1 MLDWMKKLFNKEE
14 EQTAM
19 NKEVPKQIE
28 SQPKIPRVNHYTEAR
43 EAQMASRNAGK
54 CRFPLIPDDGFDED
68 DVREQPRFEEQHVQ
82 SGVYEDQPT
91 QRGIKVERSRR
102 PYVEK
107 VVATYE
113 EPEVQYEPDPEP
125 VVKKVSVPSQESSRR
140 PFRPTE
146 MISPIYGY
154 NRPSVEKKV
163 EKQEEEKEREDL
175 EISVEGKSVVDA
187 WLEKKGYTLSAFSE
201 GQTTTPSSSGR
212 AGNQQEEQNHSK
224 KEEKSVVDQWL
235 EKNGYEIERQEPVV
249 EEKEV
254 VQEINTPQEVS
265 ADEFLHKTIAE
276 RTEDAGKEK
285 DVVVSNENSLQEEL
299 VDSQVE
305 HEDTILAEEMKCNT
319 EIEKQT
325 SEESV
330 IVKAEEK
337 LEETI
342 IVEIPEEFA
351 EIAETE
357 EPEVEVT
364 AETEESE
371 EVEVTA
377 ETEESEEVEVIAEAE
392 ESEEVE
398 VTAET
403 EESEEVEVTAE
414 TEESEEVEVTAEA
427 EESEEVE
434 VTAETEEFEE
444 VKVIAEAEESEEAE
458 VTTETE
464 ESEEVEEIAETE
476 ESEEVE
482 EIAEAEESEEVE
494 VIAEAEESEEVEVT
508 TETEE
513 SEEVEVT
520 AETEESEE
528 VEVTAEA
535 EESEEVEVTAETEEF
550 EEVKVIAE
558 AEESEEAEVTTET
571 EESEEVE
578 EIAETE
584 ESEEVEEIAEAEESE
599 EVEVIAEAEESEE
612 VEVTTETEESEEV
625 EVTAETEESE
635 EVEVTAEAEESEEVE
650 VTAETEEFEEVKVIA
665 EAEESEEV
673 EEIAEAEESE
683 VEAFVE
689 LEETQP
695 EMVLDEAIEQKSEFI
710 HVAEADEQTKKD
722 VQSFAN
728 VLIAETEENKLVVE
742 EALVAEEQPVVEE
755 APIAEGKPV
764 VEEAPVAE
772 EQLVVEEALV
782 AEEQPVV
789 EEAPIAEG
797 KSVVE
802 EAPVA
807 EEQLVVEET
816 TIAEEKPVV
825 PKEEPKREKKRHVPF
840 NVVMLK
846 QDRTRLMERHAART
860 SVMQPSMGERVE
872 NKPVH
877 QVEESPVQQVVVESR
892 VEEQPVKQVVVDPQ
906 VEEQPMQQVVVEPQ
920 VEEQPMQQVVVE
932 PQVKEQPMQQVV
944 VEPQVEVQPMQQV
957 VVEPQVKEQPMQQ
970 VVVEPQV
977 KEQPMQQV
985 VVEPQVEEQLGQQMV
1000 VESQVEEKPMQQV
1013 VVEQVQKPISSTE
1026 VQEKAY
1032 VVNQREND
1040 MRNVLQTPPTY
1051 TVPPLALLSIP
1062 RQAAL
1067 DNKEWLE
1074 EQKELLDTTF
1084 NNFHVGAHVINV
1096 SQGPAVTRF
1105 EVQPDPGVKVN
1116 KITNLSDD
1124 IKLSLAAKDIRIE
1137 APIPGKSAIGIEV
1150 PNKESKPVF
1159 LREILRSPVFT
1170 KSESPLTVALG
1181 LDISGDPIV
1190 TDIRKMPHGLIAG
1203 ATGSGKSV
1211 CINAILT
1218 SILYKA
1224 KPHEVK
1230 LMLIDP
1236 KMVELAPYNSVPHLV
1251 APVITD
1257 VKAATAAL
1265 KWAVEEMERR
1275 YELFAHAGARD
1286 LTRYNTIVSER
1297 EIPGETLPY
1306 IVIVI
1311 DELADLMMVAPGD
1324 VEEAIC
1330 RIAQKARACGIHLLV
1345 ATQRPSVDVITG
1357 LIKSN
1362 IPTRIAFTVSS
1373 QVDSRTIIDI
1383 GGAEKLLGRGD
1394 MLFLGNGTSKPV
1406 RVQGVYVSDDEIEKT
1421 VDHVKK
1427 QMKPNYLFQQ
1437 EDLLAKTEQSE
1448 SEDELFFDACQFVVE
1463 QGGASTSSVQRK
1475 FRIGYNRAAR
1485 LIEEMESQGIISE
1498 ARGTKPRDVLISEDE
1513 FAAMQET
1520 NV

>member
-54 CRFPLIPDDGFDED
+54 CRFPLVPDNGFDEED
-68 DVREQPRFEEQHVQ
+68 ESEVNRFEEQPVQ
-82 SGVYEDQPT
+82 GVTYEEPT
-91 QRGIKVERSRR
+91 AQRGIKVERSRR

-107 VVATYE
+107 VVSTYE
-113 EPEVQYEPDPEP
+113 EPEVQYEPVRES
-125 VVKKVSVPSQESSRR
+125 VVKKVSAPSQESNRR

-154 NRPSVEKKV
+154 NRPSVEKKE
-163 EKQEEEKEREDL
+163 EKQEEVKEREDL

-187 WLEKKGYTLSAFSE
+187 WLEKKGYKLSDFSE
-201 GQTTTPSSSGR
+201 GQAPTSSSHR
-212 AGNQQEEQNHSK
+212 AANQQGEQQYEENK

-235 EKNGYEIERQEPVV
+235 EKNGYEIERQVPLV

-254 VQEINTPQEVS
+254 IQEMSTPQEVS
-265 ADEFLHKTIAE
+265 ADELLHKTVAE
-276 RTEDAGKEK
+276 QMESAKLEK
-285 DVVVSNENSLQEEL
+285 DVVVLNENNLQEEL
-299 VDSQVE
+299 VASKVE
-305 HEDTILAEEMKCNT
+305 HEDTILSEEIKRNT
-319 EIEKQT
+319 EIKQPTIEVEKQAP
-325 SEESV
+325 EESV

-342 IVEIPEEFA
+342 IVEIPEEVSKV
-351 EIAETE
+351 EVIAETE
-357 EPEVEVT
+357 ELEEVVMETEAPEEVEVIAEAKELEEVEVI

-371 EVEVTA
+371 EVEVIAEAEESEEAEVIT

-398 VTAET
+398 V
-403 EESEEVEVTAE
+403 
-414 TEESEEVEVTAEA
+414 
-427 EESEEVE
+427 
-434 VTAETEEFEE
+434 
-444 VKVIAEAEESEEAE
+444 IAEAEESEEAE
-458 VTTETE
+458 V
-464 ESEEVEEIAETE
+464 
-476 ESEEVE
+476 
-482 EIAEAEESEEVE
+482 IAEAEELEEVE
-494 VIAEAEESEEVEVT
+494 VIAEAEET
-508 TETEE
+508 
-513 SEEVEVT
+513 
-520 AETEESEE
+520 
-528 VEVTAEA
+528 
-535 EESEEVEVTAETEEF
+535 
-550 EEVKVIAE
+550 
-558 AEESEEAEVTTET
+558 
-571 EESEEVE
+571 
-578 EIAETE
+578 
-584 ESEEVEEIAEAEESE
+584 
-599 EVEVIAEAEESEE
+599 EVIAETKASV
-612 VEVTTETEESEEV
+612 VETFV
-625 EVTAETEESE
+625 AL
-635 EVEVTAEAEESEEVE
+635 
-650 VTAETEEFEEVKVIA
+650 
-665 EAEESEEV
+665 
-673 EEIAEAEESE
+673 EEIQQE
-683 VEAFVE
+683 
-689 LEETQP
+689 
-695 EMVLDEAIEQKSEFI
+695 DEAIEQKSEFI

-728 VLIAETEENKLVVE
+728 VLIAETEENRRVVE
-742 EALVAEEQPVVEE
+742 EAQVAEEQRVVEEAPVVEEQRVVEETPIAEEQPVV
-755 APIAEGKPV
+755 
-764 VEEAPVAE
+764 
-772 EQLVVEEALV
+772 Q
-782 AEEQPVV
+782 
-789 EEAPIAEG
+789 
-797 KSVVE
+797 
-802 EAPVA
+802 
-807 EEQLVVEET
+807 
-816 TIAEEKPVV
+816 
-825 PKEEPKREKKRHVPF
+825 KEEPKREKKRHVPF

-846 QDRTRLMERHAART
+846 QDRTRLMERHAARANA
-860 SVMQPSMGERVE
+860 MQPPANVRVE
-872 NKPVH
+872 NKPV
-877 QVEESPVQQVVVESR
+877 QQEVAE
-892 VEEQPVKQVVVDPQ
+892 PQ
-906 VEEQPMQQVVVEPQ
+906 VEERPVQQVVVEPQ
-920 VEEQPMQQVVVE
+920 VEERPV
-932 PQVKEQPMQQVV
+932 
-944 VEPQVEVQPMQQV
+944 
-957 VVEPQVKEQPMQQ
+957 
-970 VVVEPQV
+970 
-977 KEQPMQQV
+977 QQV
-985 VVEPQVEEQLGQQMV
+985 VVEPQVEERPVQQV
-1000 VESQVEEKPMQQV
+1000 AEPQVEERPVQQVVAEPQVEEQPMQQV

-1040 MRNVLQTPPTY
+1040 MRNVLHTPPTY

-1062 RQAAL
+1062 QQSAL
-1067 DNKEWLE
+1067 DNTEWLE

-1427 QMKPNYLFQQ
+1427 QMKPNYLFKQ
-1437 EDLLAKTEQSE
+1437 EDLLAKTEQAE
-1448 SEDELFFDACQFVVE
+1448 SEDELFLDACQFVVE

-1498 ARGTKPRDVLISEDE
+1498 GRGTKPRDVLISEDE

>member
-1 MLDWMKKLFNKEE
+1 
-14 EQTAM
+14 T
-19 NKEVPKQIE
+19 
-28 SQPKIPRVNHYTEAR
+28 
-43 EAQMASRNAGK
+43 
-54 CRFPLIPDDGFDED
+54 
-68 DVREQPRFEEQHVQ
+68 
-82 SGVYEDQPT
+82 
-91 QRGIKVERSRR
+91 
-102 PYVEK
+102 
-107 VVATYE
+107 
-113 EPEVQYEPDPEP
+113 
-125 VVKKVSVPSQESSRR
+125 
-140 PFRPTE
+140 
-146 MISPIYGY
+146 
-154 NRPSVEKKV
+154 
-163 EKQEEEKEREDL
+163 
-175 EISVEGKSVVDA
+175 
-187 WLEKKGYTLSAFSE
+187 
-201 GQTTTPSSSGR
+201 
-212 AGNQQEEQNHSK
+212 
-224 KEEKSVVDQWL
+224 
-235 EKNGYEIERQEPVV
+235 
-249 EEKEV
+249 
-254 VQEINTPQEVS
+254 
-265 ADEFLHKTIAE
+265 
-276 RTEDAGKEK
+276 
-285 DVVVSNENSLQEEL
+285 EEL
-299 VDSQVE
+299 E
-305 HEDTILAEEMKCNT
+305 
-319 EIEKQT
+319 
-325 SEESV
+325 
-330 IVKAEEK
+330 
-337 LEETI
+337 
-342 IVEIPEEFA
+342 
-351 EIAETE
+351 
-357 EPEVEVT
+357 EVEVIT
-364 AETEESE
+364 ETEESE
-371 EVEVTA
+371 EVEVIT

-398 VTAET
+398 V
-403 EESEEVEVTAE
+403 
-414 TEESEEVEVTAEA
+414 
-427 EESEEVE
+427 
-434 VTAETEEFEE
+434 
-444 VKVIAEAEESEEAE
+444 IAEVEESEEAE
-458 VTTETE
+458 V
-464 ESEEVEEIAETE
+464 IAE
-476 ESEEVE
+476 V
-482 EIAEAEESEEVE
+482 EESEEVE
-494 VIAEAEESEEVEVT
+494 VIAEAEESEE
-508 TETEE
+508 
-513 SEEVEVT
+513 
-520 AETEESEE
+520 A
-528 VEVTAEA
+528 
-535 EESEEVEVTAETEEF
+535 
-550 EEVKVIAE
+550 
-558 AEESEEAEVTTET
+558 
-571 EESEEVE
+571 
-578 EIAETE
+578 
-584 ESEEVEEIAEAEESE
+584 
-599 EVEVIAEAEESEE
+599 EVIAEINAPV
-612 VEVTTETEESEEV
+612 VETFV
-625 EVTAETEESE
+625 AL
-635 EVEVTAEAEESEEVE
+635 
-650 VTAETEEFEEVKVIA
+650 
-665 EAEESEEV
+665 
-673 EEIAEAEESE
+673 EEIQQE
-683 VEAFVE
+683 
-689 LEETQP
+689 
-695 EMVLDEAIEQKSEFI
+695 DEAIEQKSEFI
-710 HVAEADEQTKKD
+710 YVAEADEQTKKD
-722 VQSFAN
+722 VQSFAD
-728 VLIAETEENKLVVE
+728 VLIAE
-742 EALVAEEQPVVEE
+742 EQ
-755 APIAEGKPV
+755 PV

-772 EQLVVEEALV
+772 EQQVVEEAPVVEEQSVVEEAPVVEEQPVAEETLVAEEQRVVEEAPVVEEQRVVEEVPV

-789 EEAPIAEG
+789 
-797 KSVVE
+797 
-802 EAPVA
+802 
-807 EEQLVVEET
+807 Q
-816 TIAEEKPVV
+816 
-825 PKEEPKREKKRHVPF
+825 KEEPKREKKRHVPF

-846 QDRTRLMERHAART
+846 QDRTRLMERHAARANA
-860 SVMQPSMGERVE
+860 MQPSANVRVE
-872 NKPVH
+872 NKPVQQEVAEP
-877 QVEESPVQQVVVESR
+877 QVEERPVQQVVAKPQ
-892 VEEQPVKQVVVDPQ
+892 VEEHPVQQVVAKPQ
-906 VEEQPMQQVVVEPQ
+906 VEEQTMQQVVAEPQVEERPVQQEVAEPQ
-920 VEEQPMQQVVVE
+920 VEEQPMQQVVA
-932 PQVKEQPMQQVV
+932 
-944 VEPQVEVQPMQQV
+944 EPQVEERPVQQV
-957 VVEPQVKEQPMQQ
+957 VAEPQVEEHPVQQ
-970 VVVEPQV
+970 VVA
-977 KEQPMQQV
+977 
-985 VVEPQVEEQLGQQMV
+985 EPQVEEQ
-1000 VESQVEEKPMQQV
+1000 PIQQV

-1040 MRNVLQTPPTY
+1040 MRNVLHTPPTY

-1062 RQAAL
+1062 QQSAL
-1067 DNKEWLE
+1067 DNTEWLE

-1236 KMVELAPYNSVPHLV
+1236 KMVELAPYNAVPHLV

-1427 QMKPNYLFQQ
+1427 QMKPNYLFKQ
-1437 EDLLAKTEQSE
+1437 EDLLAKTEQAE
-1448 SEDELFFDACQFVVE
+1448 SEDELFFEACQFVVE

-1485 LIEEMESQGIISE
+1485 LIEEMQSQGIISE

>member
-1 MLDWMKKLFNKEE
+1 E
-14 EQTAM
+14 EQ
-19 NKEVPKQIE
+19 
-28 SQPKIPRVNHYTEAR
+28 
-43 EAQMASRNAGK
+43 
-54 CRFPLIPDDGFDED
+54 
-68 DVREQPRFEEQHVQ
+68 
-82 SGVYEDQPT
+82 
-91 QRGIKVERSRR
+91 
-102 PYVEK
+102 
-107 VVATYE
+107 
-113 EPEVQYEPDPEP
+113 
-125 VVKKVSVPSQESSRR
+125 
-140 PFRPTE
+140 
-146 MISPIYGY
+146 
-154 NRPSVEKKV
+154 
-163 EKQEEEKEREDL
+163 
-175 EISVEGKSVVDA
+175 
-187 WLEKKGYTLSAFSE
+187 
-201 GQTTTPSSSGR
+201 
-212 AGNQQEEQNHSK
+212 
-224 KEEKSVVDQWL
+224 
-235 EKNGYEIERQEPVV
+235 
-249 EEKEV
+249 
-254 VQEINTPQEVS
+254 
-265 ADEFLHKTIAE
+265 
-276 RTEDAGKEK
+276 
-285 DVVVSNENSLQEEL
+285 
-299 VDSQVE
+299 
-305 HEDTILAEEMKCNT
+305 
-319 EIEKQT
+319 
-325 SEESV
+325 
-330 IVKAEEK
+330 
-337 LEETI
+337 
-342 IVEIPEEFA
+342 
-351 EIAETE
+351 
-357 EPEVEVT
+357 
-364 AETEESE
+364 E
-371 EVEVTA
+371 EVEVIA

-392 ESEEVE
+392 ESEE
-398 VTAET
+398 A
-403 EESEEVEVTAE
+403 
-414 TEESEEVEVTAEA
+414 
-427 EESEEVE
+427 
-434 VTAETEEFEE
+434 
-444 VKVIAEAEESEEAE
+444 
-458 VTTETE
+458 
-464 ESEEVEEIAETE
+464 
-476 ESEEVE
+476 
-482 EIAEAEESEEVE
+482 E
-494 VIAEAEESEEVEVT
+494 VIAEAEESEEV
-508 TETEE
+508 
-513 SEEVEVT
+513 
-520 AETEESEE
+520 
-528 VEVTAEA
+528 
-535 EESEEVEVTAETEEF
+535 
-550 EEVKVIAE
+550 
-558 AEESEEAEVTTET
+558 
-571 EESEEVE
+571 
-578 EIAETE
+578 
-584 ESEEVEEIAEAEESE
+584 
-599 EVEVIAEAEESEE
+599 
-612 VEVTTETEESEEV
+612 
-625 EVTAETEESE
+625 
-635 EVEVTAEAEESEEVE
+635 
-650 VTAETEEFEEVKVIA
+650 
-665 EAEESEEV
+665 
-673 EEIAEAEESE
+673 
-683 VEAFVE
+683 
-689 LEETQP
+689 
-695 EMVLDEAIEQKSEFI
+695 EAIEQKSEFI

-728 VLIAETEENKLVVE
+728 VLIAETEENRRVVE
-742 EALVAEEQPVVEE
+742 EAQVAEEQRVVEEAPVVEEQRVVEETPVVEEQRVVEETPIAEEQPVV
-755 APIAEGKPV
+755 
-764 VEEAPVAE
+764 
-772 EQLVVEEALV
+772 Q
-782 AEEQPVV
+782 
-789 EEAPIAEG
+789 
-797 KSVVE
+797 
-802 EAPVA
+802 
-807 EEQLVVEET
+807 
-816 TIAEEKPVV
+816 
-825 PKEEPKREKKRHVPF
+825 KEEPKREKKRHVPF

-846 QDRTRLMERHAART
+846 QDRTRLMERHAARANA
-860 SVMQPSMGERVE
+860 MQPSANVRVE
-872 NKPVH
+872 NKPV
-877 QVEESPVQQVVVESR
+877 QQEVVE
-892 VEEQPVKQVVVDPQ
+892 PQ
-906 VEEQPMQQVVVEPQ
+906 VEERPVQQVVVEPQ
-920 VEEQPMQQVVVE
+920 VEERPV
-932 PQVKEQPMQQVV
+932 
-944 VEPQVEVQPMQQV
+944 
-957 VVEPQVKEQPMQQ
+957 
-970 VVVEPQV
+970 
-977 KEQPMQQV
+977 
-985 VVEPQVEEQLGQQMV
+985 
-1000 VESQVEEKPMQQV
+1000 QQV

-1040 MRNVLQTPPTY
+1040 MRNVLHTPPTY

-1062 RQAAL
+1062 QQSAL
-1067 DNKEWLE
+1067 DNTEWLE

-1427 QMKPNYLFQQ
+1427 QMKPNYLFKQ
-1437 EDLLAKTEQSE
+1437 EDLLAKTEQAE
-1448 SEDELFFDACQFVVE
+1448 SEDELFLDACQFVVE

-1498 ARGTKPRDVLISEDE
+1498 GRGTKPRDVLISEDE

>member
-1 MLDWMKKLFNKEE
+1 
-14 EQTAM
+14 
-19 NKEVPKQIE
+19 
-28 SQPKIPRVNHYTEAR
+28 
-43 EAQMASRNAGK
+43 
-54 CRFPLIPDDGFDED
+54 
-68 DVREQPRFEEQHVQ
+68 
-82 SGVYEDQPT
+82 
-91 QRGIKVERSRR
+91 VE
-102 PYVEK
+102 
-107 VVATYE
+107 
-113 EPEVQYEPDPEP
+113 
-125 VVKKVSVPSQESSRR
+125 
-140 PFRPTE
+140 
-146 MISPIYGY
+146 
-154 NRPSVEKKV
+154 
-163 EKQEEEKEREDL
+163 
-175 EISVEGKSVVDA
+175 
-187 WLEKKGYTLSAFSE
+187 
-201 GQTTTPSSSGR
+201 
-212 AGNQQEEQNHSK
+212 
-224 KEEKSVVDQWL
+224 
-235 EKNGYEIERQEPVV
+235 
-249 EEKEV
+249 
-254 VQEINTPQEVS
+254 
-265 ADEFLHKTIAE
+265 
-276 RTEDAGKEK
+276 
-285 DVVVSNENSLQEEL
+285 
-299 VDSQVE
+299 
-305 HEDTILAEEMKCNT
+305 
-319 EIEKQT
+319 
-325 SEESV
+325 
-330 IVKAEEK
+330 
-337 LEETI
+337 
-342 IVEIPEEFA
+342 
-351 EIAETE
+351 
-357 EPEVEVT
+357 
-364 AETEESE
+364 
-371 EVEVTA
+371 
-377 ETEESEEVEVIAEAE
+377 
-392 ESEEVE
+392 
-398 VTAET
+398 
-403 EESEEVEVTAE
+403 
-414 TEESEEVEVTAEA
+414 
-427 EESEEVE
+427 
-434 VTAETEEFEE
+434 
-444 VKVIAEAEESEEAE
+444 VIAEAEESEEAE
-458 VTTETE
+458 V
-464 ESEEVEEIAETE
+464 
-476 ESEEVE
+476 
-482 EIAEAEESEEVE
+482 IAEAEELEEVE
-494 VIAEAEESEEVEVT
+494 VIAEAEET
-508 TETEE
+508 
-513 SEEVEVT
+513 
-520 AETEESEE
+520 
-528 VEVTAEA
+528 
-535 EESEEVEVTAETEEF
+535 
-550 EEVKVIAE
+550 
-558 AEESEEAEVTTET
+558 
-571 EESEEVE
+571 
-578 EIAETE
+578 
-584 ESEEVEEIAEAEESE
+584 
-599 EVEVIAEAEESEE
+599 EVIAETKAPV
-612 VEVTTETEESEEV
+612 VETFV
-625 EVTAETEESE
+625 AL
-635 EVEVTAEAEESEEVE
+635 
-650 VTAETEEFEEVKVIA
+650 
-665 EAEESEEV
+665 
-673 EEIAEAEESE
+673 EEIQQE
-683 VEAFVE
+683 
-689 LEETQP
+689 
-695 EMVLDEAIEQKSEFI
+695 DEAIEQKSEFI

-728 VLIAETEENKLVVE
+728 VLIAETEENRRVVEETPIAEEQRVVE
-742 EALVAEEQPVVEE
+742 EAPVVEEQRVVEETPVVEEQRVVEETPIAEEQPVV
-755 APIAEGKPV
+755 
-764 VEEAPVAE
+764 
-772 EQLVVEEALV
+772 Q
-782 AEEQPVV
+782 
-789 EEAPIAEG
+789 
-797 KSVVE
+797 
-802 EAPVA
+802 
-807 EEQLVVEET
+807 
-816 TIAEEKPVV
+816 
-825 PKEEPKREKKRHVPF
+825 KEEPKREKKRHVPF

-846 QDRTRLMERHAART
+846 QDRTRLMERHAARANA
-860 SVMQPSMGERVE
+860 MQPSANVRVE
-872 NKPVH
+872 NKPV
-877 QVEESPVQQVVVESR
+877 QQEVA
-892 VEEQPVKQVVVDPQ
+892 
-906 VEEQPMQQVVVEPQ
+906 EPQ
-920 VEEQPMQQVVVE
+920 VEEQ
-932 PQVKEQPMQQVV
+932 
-944 VEPQVEVQPMQQV
+944 
-957 VVEPQVKEQPMQQ
+957 
-970 VVVEPQV
+970 
-977 KEQPMQQV
+977 
-985 VVEPQVEEQLGQQMV
+985 
-1000 VESQVEEKPMQQV
+1000 PMQQV

-1040 MRNVLQTPPTY
+1040 MRNVLHTPPTY

-1062 RQAAL
+1062 QQSAL
-1067 DNKEWLE
+1067 DNTEWLE

-1427 QMKPNYLFQQ
+1427 QMKPNYLFKQ
-1437 EDLLAKTEQSE
+1437 EDLLAKTEQAE
-1448 SEDELFFDACQFVVE
+1448 SEDELFLDACQFVVE

-1498 ARGTKPRDVLISEDE
+1498 GRGTKPRDVLISEDE

>member
-14 EQTAM
+14 EKTVM
-19 NKEVPKQIE
+19 NKEVPAQIE

-54 CRFPLIPDDGFDED
+54 CRFPLIPDNGFGEE
-68 DVREQPRFEEQHVQ
+68 DVRELPNFEEQPIQ
-82 SGVYEDQPT
+82 RGAYEEQPT

-102 PYVEK
+102 PYVETE
-107 VVATYE
+107 APTYE
-113 EPEVQYEPDPEP
+113 EPELQYEPEPEP
-125 VVKKVSVPSQESSRR
+125 VVKKAFVPSQESNRR

-154 NRPSVEKKV
+154 NRPSVETKV
-163 EKQEEEKEREDL
+163 VQEEEKVREDL
-175 EISVEGKSVVDA
+175 EISVEGKAVVDA
-187 WLEKKGYTLSAFSE
+187 WLEKKGYTLSDFS
-201 GQTTTPSSSGR
+201 GVLQGSSSVKNGVNER
-212 AGNQQEEQNHSK
+212 SNK
-224 KEEKSVVDQWL
+224 VEEKSVVDTWL
-235 EKNGYEIERQEPVV
+235 EKNGYEVERQAPSL
-249 EEKEV
+249 EE
-254 VQEINTPQEVS
+254 S
-265 ADEFLHKTIAE
+265 LSDDLLHKTVGQHVEKEATIVQALKQE
-276 RTEDAGKEK
+276 QDVVALSSTED
-285 DVVVSNENSLQEEL
+285 NEETLQEESI
-299 VDSQVE
+299 DSKVE
-305 HEDTILAEEMKCNT
+305 HVYSILTEENECNT
-319 EIEKQT
+319 EIEETVAEVAANQV
-325 SEESV
+325 EEETLEDVV
-330 IVKAEEK
+330 IVKADEK

-342 IVEIPEEFA
+342 TIEIPDAFEEEAKEA
-351 EIAETE
+351 EEVVELEETE
-357 EPEVEVT
+357 EAIEEVVELEKPEEAAEEVVELEKSEEATEEVVELEKSEEAT
-364 AETEESE
+364 EEVVELEKSEEATEEVVELEETKEATEEVVELEKPEEATEEVVELEKSEEAAEEVVELEKPEEATEEVVELEETEEAIE
-371 EVEVTA
+371 EVA
-377 ETEESEEVEVIAEAE
+377 ELEEAE
-392 ESEEVE
+392 EATEEV
-398 VTAET
+398 
-403 EESEEVEVTAE
+403 VELE
-414 TEESEEVEVTAEA
+414 EA
-427 EESEEVE
+427 EEAAEEVVELEKSEE
-434 VTAETEEFEE
+434 ATEEVVELEETKEATEE
-444 VKVIAEAEESEEAE
+444 VVELEETKEATEEVVELEESEEA
-458 VTTETE
+458 TE
-464 ESEEVEEIAETE
+464 EVVELE
-476 ESEEVE
+476 ESK
-482 EIAEAEESEEVE
+482 EAEEVVELEE
-494 VIAEAEESEEVEVT
+494 AKEAEEV
-508 TETEE
+508 
-513 SEEVEVT
+513 
-520 AETEESEE
+520 
-528 VEVTAEA
+528 
-535 EESEEVEVTAETEEF
+535 
-550 EEVKVIAE
+550 
-558 AEESEEAEVTTET
+558 
-571 EESEEVE
+571 
-578 EIAETE
+578 
-584 ESEEVEEIAEAEESE
+584 
-599 EVEVIAEAEESEE
+599 
-612 VEVTTETEESEEV
+612 
-625 EVTAETEESE
+625 
-635 EVEVTAEAEESEEVE
+635 
-650 VTAETEEFEEVKVIA
+650 
-665 EAEESEEV
+665 
-673 EEIAEAEESE
+673 
-683 VEAFVE
+683 VE
-689 LEETQP
+689 LEET
-695 EMVLDEAIEQKSEFI
+695 EEATEEVVELEKSEEVTEEVVELEETKEATEEVVELEESKEAEEVVELEKSEEATEE
-710 HVAEADEQTKKD
+710 VAELEGTKEEEPISQETVIEETMNTDLVENTPVAEQPVISQQETITFKEESEVFVPVSETDEQTKKD
-722 VQSFAN
+722 VQNFAN
-728 VLIAETEENKLVVE
+728 VLVE
-742 EALVAEEQPVVEE
+742 EAEEKKQVAEEQP
-755 APIAEGKPV
+755 
-764 VEEAPVAE
+764 
-772 EQLVVEEALV
+772 AL
-782 AEEQPVV
+782 Q
-789 EEAPIAEG
+789 I
-797 KSVVE
+797 
-802 EAPVA
+802 
-807 EEQLVVEET
+807 
-816 TIAEEKPVV
+816 
-825 PKEEPKREKKRHVPF
+825 EEPKREKKRHVPF

-846 QDRTRLMERHAART
+846 QDRKKLMERHAART
-860 SVMQPSMGERVE
+860 NVMQSTVSERVE
-872 NKPVH
+872 EKPVQQVVVDPQAEEKPMQQVVVDPQAEEKPMQQVVVDPQVEEKPVQQVVVEPEAEEKPMQQVVVEPQAEEKPMQQMVVDPQVEEKPVQQVVVDP
-877 QVEESPVQQVVVESR
+877 QVEESPVQQVVVEA
-892 VEEQPVKQVVVDPQ
+892 Q
-906 VEEQPMQQVVVEPQ
+906 VEEKPMQQVVVEPQ
-920 VEEQPMQQVVVE
+920 VEE
-932 PQVKEQPMQQVV
+932 
-944 VEPQVEVQPMQQV
+944 
-957 VVEPQVKEQPMQQ
+957 
-970 VVVEPQV
+970 
-977 KEQPMQQV
+977 
-985 VVEPQVEEQLGQQMV
+985 
-1000 VESQVEEKPMQQV
+1000 KPMQQV
-1013 VVEQVQKPISSTE
+1013 VVAGQVQEPISSTE

-1032 VVNQREND
+1032 VVNQKEND
-1040 MRNVLQTPPTY
+1040 MRNVLQAPPKY
-1051 TVPPLALLSIP
+1051 ELPPLTLLSIP
-1062 RQAAL
+1062 QQAAL
-1067 DNKEWLE
+1067 DNTEWLE
-1074 EQKELLDTTF
+1074 EQEELLNTTF

-1230 LMLIDP
+1230 LILIDP

-1286 LTRYNTIVSER
+1286 LTRYNTIVSGR

-1406 RVQGVYVSDDEIEKT
+1406 RVQGVYVSDDEIERT

-1427 QMKPNYLFQQ
+1427 QMKPNYLFKQ
-1437 EDLLAKTEQSE
+1437 EDLLAKSEQSE

-1498 ARGTKPRDVLISEDE
+1498 GRGTKPRDVLISEDE

>member
-19 NKEVPKQIE
+19 NKEVPKQVE

-54 CRFPLIPDDGFDED
+54 CRFPLVPDNGFDEE
-68 DVREQPRFEEQHVQ
+68 DVIETGRFEEQPVQ
-82 SGVYEDQPT
+82 AVTYEDQPT
-91 QRGIKVERSRR
+91 PRGIKVERSRR
-102 PYVEK
+102 QYVEK
-107 VVATYE
+107 VVSTYE
-113 EPEVQYEPDPEP
+113 EPEMQYEPEREP
-125 VVKKVSVPSQESSRR
+125 VIKKATAPTQESNRR

-154 NRPSVEKKV
+154 NRPSVEKKE
-163 EKQEEEKEREDL
+163 EKQEEVKEREDL

-187 WLEKKGYTLSAFSE
+187 WLEKKGYTLSDFSD
-201 GQTTTPSSSGR
+201 GQAPTSSSHR
-212 AGNQQEEQNHSK
+212 AANEQGEQQYEESK

-235 EKNGYEIERQEPVV
+235 EKNGYEIERQEPIV

-254 VQEINTPQEVS
+254 VQEMSAPQEVP
-265 ADEFLHKTIAE
+265 AAELLHETIAE
-276 RTEDAGKEK
+276 RMEGAKQES
-285 DVVVSNENSLQEEL
+285 DVVDKNILQEEL
-299 VDSQVE
+299 VDSKVE
-305 HEDTILAEEMKCNT
+305 HEDTILSEEIKRST
-319 EIEKQT
+319 EIEQPTIEVEKQAP
-325 SEESV
+325 EESV

-342 IVEIPEEFA
+342 VVEIPEE
-351 EIAETE
+351 
-357 EPEVEVT
+357 VEV
-364 AETEESE
+364 
-371 EVEVTA
+371 
-377 ETEESEEVEVIAEAE
+377 
-392 ESEEVE
+392 
-398 VTAET
+398 
-403 EESEEVEVTAE
+403 
-414 TEESEEVEVTAEA
+414 
-427 EESEEVE
+427 
-434 VTAETEEFEE
+434 
-444 VKVIAEAEESEEAE
+444 
-458 VTTETE
+458 
-464 ESEEVEEIAETE
+464 
-476 ESEEVE
+476 
-482 EIAEAEESEEVE
+482 IAEAEESEEVE
-494 VIAEAEESEEVEVT
+494 VIAEAEESEEVEV
-508 TETEE
+508 
-513 SEEVEVT
+513 
-520 AETEESEE
+520 
-528 VEVTAEA
+528 
-535 EESEEVEVTAETEEF
+535 
-550 EEVKVIAE
+550 IAE
-558 AEESEEAEVTTET
+558 AEEL
-571 EESEEVE
+571 EEVE
-578 EIAETE
+578 VIAET
-584 ESEEVEEIAEAEESE
+584 EESE
-599 EVEVIAEAEESEE
+599 EVEVIAEAEEVEE
-612 VEVTTETEESEEV
+612 VEVI
-625 EVTAETEESE
+625 AETEESE
-635 EVEVTAEAEESEEVE
+635 EVEVIAETKAPEEAEPV
-650 VTAETEEFEEVKVIA
+650 A
-665 EAEESEEV
+665 
-673 EEIAEAEESE
+673 
-683 VEAFVE
+683 
-689 LEETQP
+689 LEEMQQ
-695 EMVLDEAIEQKSEFI
+695 EMVLNKAIEQKNEFI

-722 VQSFAN
+722 VQSFAD
-728 VLIAETEENKLVVE
+728 VLIAEEQSVVEETPIVEEQPAAEEAPVVEGQSVAEEAPVVEGQSVAEEAPVVEEQPVAEETSIVEEQPVAEETSIVEEQPVAEEAPIAEEQPVAEEAPVVEEQSVVE
-742 EALVAEEQPVVEE
+742 EAPIAEEQPVVEE
-755 APIAEGKPV
+755 APV
-764 VEEAPVAE
+764 VEE
-772 EQLVVEEALV
+772 QTVV
-782 AEEQPVV
+782 Q
-789 EEAPIAEG
+789 
-797 KSVVE
+797 
-802 EAPVA
+802 
-807 EEQLVVEET
+807 
-816 TIAEEKPVV
+816 
-825 PKEEPKREKKRHVPF
+825 KEEPKREKKRHVPF

-860 SVMQPSMGERVE
+860 NAMQPSMSERVE
-872 NKPVH
+872 NKSVH
-877 QVEESPVQQVVVESR
+877 QVEEKPQVEEKQMQQVVVKPQVEEKQMQQVVEPQLEEKPMQQIVVEPQVEEKQMQQVVEPQVEEKPVQQVVE
-892 VEEQPVKQVVVDPQ
+892 PQ
-906 VEEQPMQQVVVEPQ
+906 VEEKPMQQVVVEPQ
-920 VEEQPMQQVVVE
+920 VEEKPV
-932 PQVKEQPMQQVV
+932 
-944 VEPQVEVQPMQQV
+944 
-957 VVEPQVKEQPMQQ
+957 
-970 VVVEPQV
+970 
-977 KEQPMQQV
+977 QQV
-985 VVEPQVEEQLGQQMV
+985 VVEPQVEEKPVQQV
-1000 VESQVEEKPMQQV
+1000 VEPQVEEVQPVQQV
-1013 VVEQVQKPISSTE
+1013 VAEQVQKPISSTE
-1026 VQEKAY
+1026 VEEKAY

-1040 MRNVLQTPPTY
+1040 VRNVLQTPPTY
-1051 TVPPLALLSIP
+1051 TIPSLTLLSIP
-1062 RQAAL
+1062 QQAAL
-1067 DNKEWLE
+1067 DNTEWLE

-1427 QMKPNYLFQQ
+1427 QMKPNYLFKQ
-1437 EDLLAKTEQSE
+1437 EDLLAKTEQAE
-1448 SEDELFFDACQFVVE
+1448 SEDELFFEACQFVVE

>member
-1 MLDWMKKLFNKEE
+1 IKR
-14 EQTAM
+14 
-19 NKEVPKQIE
+19 
-28 SQPKIPRVNHYTEAR
+28 STE
-43 EAQMASRNAGK
+43 
-54 CRFPLIPDDGFDED
+54 I
-68 DVREQPRFEEQHVQ
+68 EQPTIE
-82 SGVYEDQPT
+82 
-91 QRGIKVERSRR
+91 
-102 PYVEK
+102 
-107 VVATYE
+107 
-113 EPEVQYEPDPEP
+113 
-125 VVKKVSVPSQESSRR
+125 
-140 PFRPTE
+140 
-146 MISPIYGY
+146 
-154 NRPSVEKKV
+154 V
-163 EKQEEEKEREDL
+163 EKQ
-175 EISVEGKSVVDA
+175 A
-187 WLEKKGYTLSAFSE
+187 
-201 GQTTTPSSSGR
+201 P
-212 AGNQQEEQNHSK
+212 
-224 KEEKSVVDQWL
+224 
-235 EKNGYEIERQEPVV
+235 
-249 EEKEV
+249 
-254 VQEINTPQEVS
+254 
-265 ADEFLHKTIAE
+265 
-276 RTEDAGKEK
+276 
-285 DVVVSNENSLQEEL
+285 
-299 VDSQVE
+299 
-305 HEDTILAEEMKCNT
+305 
-319 EIEKQT
+319 
-325 SEESV
+325 EESV

-342 IVEIPEEFA
+342 VVEIPEE
-351 EIAETE
+351 
-357 EPEVEVT
+357 VEVI

-371 EVEVTA
+371 EVEVIAETEESEEVEVIA

-392 ESEEVE
+392 
-398 VTAET
+398 AP
-403 EESEEVEVTAE
+403 
-414 TEESEEVEVTAEA
+414 
-427 EESEEVE
+427 
-434 VTAETEEFEE
+434 
-444 VKVIAEAEESEEAE
+444 
-458 VTTETE
+458 
-464 ESEEVEEIAETE
+464 
-476 ESEEVE
+476 
-482 EIAEAEESEEVE
+482 EEVE
-494 VIAEAEESEEVEVT
+494 VIAE
-508 TETEE
+508 TE
-513 SEEVEVT
+513 
-520 AETEESEE
+520 AP
-528 VEVTAEA
+528 
-535 EESEEVEVTAETEEF
+535 
-550 EEVKVIAE
+550 
-558 AEESEEAEVTTET
+558 
-571 EESEEVE
+571 
-578 EIAETE
+578 
-584 ESEEVEEIAEAEESE
+584 E
-599 EVEVIAEAEESEE
+599 EVEVIAETEEQEE
-612 VEVTTETEESEEV
+612 VE
-625 EVTAETEESE
+625 A
-635 EVEVTAEAEESEEVE
+635 
-650 VTAETEEFEEVKVIA
+650 IA
-665 EAEESEEV
+665 EAEERKEVEVIAETEAPEEV
-673 EEIAEAEESE
+673 EPVA
-683 VEAFVE
+683 
-689 LEETQP
+689 LEEMQQ
-695 EMVLDEAIEQKSEFI
+695 EMVLNEAIEQKNEFI

-722 VQSFAN
+722 VQSFAD
-728 VLIAETEENKLVVE
+728 VLIT
-742 EALVAEEQPVVEE
+742 
-755 APIAEGKPV
+755 
-764 VEEAPVAE
+764 E
-772 EQLVVEEALV
+772 EQLVVEET
-782 AEEQPVV
+782 
-789 EEAPIAEG
+789 
-797 KSVVE
+797 
-802 EAPVA
+802 PVA

-816 TIAEEKPVV
+816 PVAEEQSVVEETLVAEEQSVVEETLVAEEQSVVEEAPIIEEQPVV
-825 PKEEPKREKKRHVPF
+825 QKEEPKREKKRHVPF

-860 SVMQPSMGERVE
+860 NAMQPSMSERVE
-872 NKPVH
+872 NKSVH
-877 QVEESPVQQVVVESR
+877 QVEE
-892 VEEQPVKQVVVDPQ
+892 K
-906 VEEQPMQQVVVEPQ
+906 PMQQVVVEPQ
-920 VEEQPMQQVVVE
+920 VEEKPVQQVVA
-932 PQVKEQPMQQVV
+932 
-944 VEPQVEVQPMQQV
+944 
-957 VVEPQVKEQPMQQ
+957 
-970 VVVEPQV
+970 
-977 KEQPMQQV
+977 
-985 VVEPQVEEQLGQQMV
+985 
-1000 VESQVEEKPMQQV
+1000 
-1013 VVEQVQKPISSTE
+1013 EQVQKPISSTE
-1026 VQEKAY
+1026 VEEKAY

-1040 MRNVLQTPPTY
+1040 VRNVLQTPPTY
-1051 TVPPLALLSIP
+1051 TIPSLTLLSIP
-1062 RQAAL
+1062 QQAAL
-1067 DNKEWLE
+1067 DNTEWLE

-1286 LTRYNTIVSER
+1286 LTRYNTIVSGR

-1427 QMKPNYLFQQ
+1427 QMKPNYLFKQ
-1437 EDLLAKTEQSE
+1437 EDLLAKTEQAE
-1448 SEDELFFDACQFVVE
+1448 SEDELFFEACQFVVE

>member
-1 MLDWMKKLFNKEE
+1 
-14 EQTAM
+14 
-19 NKEVPKQIE
+19 
-28 SQPKIPRVNHYTEAR
+28 
-43 EAQMASRNAGK
+43 
-54 CRFPLIPDDGFDED
+54 
-68 DVREQPRFEEQHVQ
+68 
-82 SGVYEDQPT
+82 
-91 QRGIKVERSRR
+91 
-102 PYVEK
+102 
-107 VVATYE
+107 
-113 EPEVQYEPDPEP
+113 
-125 VVKKVSVPSQESSRR
+125 
-140 PFRPTE
+140 
-146 MISPIYGY
+146 
-154 NRPSVEKKV
+154 
-163 EKQEEEKEREDL
+163 
-175 EISVEGKSVVDA
+175 
-187 WLEKKGYTLSAFSE
+187 
-201 GQTTTPSSSGR
+201 
-212 AGNQQEEQNHSK
+212 
-224 KEEKSVVDQWL
+224 
-235 EKNGYEIERQEPVV
+235 
-249 EEKEV
+249 
-254 VQEINTPQEVS
+254 
-265 ADEFLHKTIAE
+265 
-276 RTEDAGKEK
+276 
-285 DVVVSNENSLQEEL
+285 
-299 VDSQVE
+299 
-305 HEDTILAEEMKCNT
+305 
-319 EIEKQT
+319 
-325 SEESV
+325 
-330 IVKAEEK
+330 
-337 LEETI
+337 
-342 IVEIPEEFA
+342 
-351 EIAETE
+351 
-357 EPEVEVT
+357 
-364 AETEESE
+364 
-371 EVEVTA
+371 
-377 ETEESEEVEVIAEAE
+377 EEVEVIAE
-392 ESEEVE
+392 
-398 VTAET
+398 T
-403 EESEEVEVTAE
+403 EEL
-414 TEESEEVEVTAEA
+414 
-427 EESEEVE
+427 
-434 VTAETEEFEE
+434 
-444 VKVIAEAEESEEAE
+444 
-458 VTTETE
+458 
-464 ESEEVEEIAETE
+464 
-476 ESEEVE
+476 
-482 EIAEAEESEEVE
+482 EEVE
-494 VIAEAEESEEVEVT
+494 VIAE
-508 TETEE
+508 TEE
-513 SEEVEVT
+513 L
-520 AETEESEE
+520 
-528 VEVTAEA
+528 
-535 EESEEVEVTAETEEF
+535 
-550 EEVKVIAE
+550 
-558 AEESEEAEVTTET
+558 
-571 EESEEVE
+571 
-578 EIAETE
+578 
-584 ESEEVEEIAEAEESE
+584 E
-599 EVEVIAEAEESEE
+599 EVEVIAETEELEE
-612 VEVTTETEESEEV
+612 VEVIAETEELEEV
-625 EVTAETEESE
+625 EVIAETKAPV
-635 EVEVTAEAEESEEVE
+635 VETFVAL
-650 VTAETEEFEEVKVIA
+650 
-665 EAEESEEV
+665 
-673 EEIAEAEESE
+673 EEIQQEDE
-683 VEAFVE
+683 V
-689 LEETQP
+689 
-695 EMVLDEAIEQKSEFI
+695 IEQKSEFI
-710 HVAEADEQTKKD
+710 HVAEADEQTKND

-728 VLIAETEENKLVVE
+728 VLIAETEENKRVEEEAPVVE
-742 EALVAEEQPVVEE
+742 EQSVEEEVPVVEEQPVV
-755 APIAEGKPV
+755 K
-764 VEEAPVAE
+764 
-772 EQLVVEEALV
+772 
-782 AEEQPVV
+782 
-789 EEAPIAEG
+789 
-797 KSVVE
+797 
-802 EAPVA
+802 
-807 EEQLVVEET
+807 
-816 TIAEEKPVV
+816 
-825 PKEEPKREKKRHVPF
+825 KEEPKREKKRHVPF

-846 QDRTRLMERHAART
+846 QDRTRLMERHAARANA
-860 SVMQPSMGERVE
+860 MQPSANVRVE
-872 NKPVH
+872 NKPV
-877 QVEESPVQQVVVESR
+877 QQEVA
-892 VEEQPVKQVVVDPQ
+892 
-906 VEEQPMQQVVVEPQ
+906 EPQ

-932 PQVKEQPMQQVV
+932 SQVEEQPMQQVV
-944 VEPQVEVQPMQQV
+944 VESQVEEQSVQQV
-957 VVEPQVKEQPMQQ
+957 VA
-970 VVVEPQV
+970 
-977 KEQPMQQV
+977 
-985 VVEPQVEEQLGQQMV
+985 EPQVEEQ
-1000 VESQVEEKPMQQV
+1000 PMQQV

-1040 MRNVLQTPPTY
+1040 MRNVLHTPPTY

-1062 RQAAL
+1062 QQSAL
-1067 DNKEWLE
+1067 DNTEWLE

-1421 VDHVKK
+1421 VDHVRK
-1427 QMKPNYLFQQ
+1427 QMKPNYLFKQ
-1437 EDLLAKTEQSE
+1437 EDLLAKTEQAE
-1448 SEDELFFDACQFVVE
+1448 SEDELFFEACQFVVE

-1485 LIEEMESQGIISE
+1485 LIEEMQSQGIISE

>member
-1 MLDWMKKLFNKEE
+1 
-14 EQTAM
+14 
-19 NKEVPKQIE
+19 EVIVE
-28 SQPKIPRVNHYTEAR
+28 TEA
-43 EAQMASRNAGK
+43 
-54 CRFPLIPDDGFDED
+54 
-68 DVREQPRFEEQHVQ
+68 
-82 SGVYEDQPT
+82 
-91 QRGIKVERSRR
+91 
-102 PYVEK
+102 
-107 VVATYE
+107 
-113 EPEVQYEPDPEP
+113 
-125 VVKKVSVPSQESSRR
+125 
-140 PFRPTE
+140 
-146 MISPIYGY
+146 
-154 NRPSVEKKV
+154 
-163 EKQEEEKEREDL
+163 
-175 EISVEGKSVVDA
+175 
-187 WLEKKGYTLSAFSE
+187 
-201 GQTTTPSSSGR
+201 
-212 AGNQQEEQNHSK
+212 
-224 KEEKSVVDQWL
+224 
-235 EKNGYEIERQEPVV
+235 
-249 EEKEV
+249 
-254 VQEINTPQEVS
+254 
-265 ADEFLHKTIAE
+265 
-276 RTEDAGKEK
+276 
-285 DVVVSNENSLQEEL
+285 
-299 VDSQVE
+299 
-305 HEDTILAEEMKCNT
+305 
-319 EIEKQT
+319 
-325 SEESV
+325 SEEAEV
-330 IVKAEEK
+330 IVEAE
-337 LEETI
+337 
-342 IVEIPEEFA
+342 A
-351 EIAETE
+351 
-357 EPEVEVT
+357 
-364 AETEESE
+364 SE
-371 EVEVTA
+371 EVEVIA
-377 ETEESEEVEVIAEAE
+377 ETEASEEAEVIAETEASEEVEVIAEAE

-398 VTAET
+398 V
-403 EESEEVEVTAE
+403 V
-414 TEESEEVEVTAEA
+414 AEA
-427 EESEEVE
+427 
-434 VTAETEEFEE
+434 
-444 VKVIAEAEESEEAE
+444 KDL
-458 VTTETE
+458 
-464 ESEEVEEIAETE
+464 
-476 ESEEVE
+476 
-482 EIAEAEESEEVE
+482 EEVE
-494 VIAEAEESEEVEVT
+494 VIV
-508 TETEE
+508 ETEE
-513 SEEVEVT
+513 Q
-520 AETEESEE
+520 
-528 VEVTAEA
+528 
-535 EESEEVEVTAETEEF
+535 
-550 EEVKVIAE
+550 
-558 AEESEEAEVTTET
+558 EEAAPV
-571 EESEEVE
+571 
-578 EIAETE
+578 A
-584 ESEEVEEIAEAEESE
+584 
-599 EVEVIAEAEESEE
+599 
-612 VEVTTETEESEEV
+612 
-625 EVTAETEESE
+625 
-635 EVEVTAEAEESEEVE
+635 
-650 VTAETEEFEEVKVIA
+650 
-665 EAEESEEV
+665 
-673 EEIAEAEESE
+673 
-683 VEAFVE
+683 
-689 LEETQP
+689 LGETQQ
-695 EMVLDEAIEQKSEFI
+695 EILLDEVIEQKNGFI

-722 VQSFAN
+722 VQSFAD
-728 VLIAETEENKLVVE
+728 VLI
-742 EALVAEEQPVVEE
+742 AEEQPVVEE
-755 APIAEGKPV
+755 APIAE
-764 VEEAPVAE
+764 
-772 EQLVVEEALV
+772 
-782 AEEQPVV
+782 EQPVV
-789 EEAPIAEG
+789 
-797 KSVVE
+797 
-802 EAPVA
+802 
-807 EEQLVVEET
+807 Q
-816 TIAEEKPVV
+816 
-825 PKEEPKREKKRHVPF
+825 KEEPKREKKRHVPF

-846 QDRTRLMERHAART
+846 QDRTRLMERHAARANA
-860 SVMQPSMGERVE
+860 MQSSMSERVE
-872 NKPVH
+872 NKPVQ
-877 QVEESPVQQVVVESR
+877 QVEETSVQQVEEKPVQQVVVESQVEEKPMQQVVVESRVEATPVQQVVVESR
-892 VEEQPVKQVVVDPQ
+892 VEATPV
-906 VEEQPMQQVVVEPQ
+906 QQVVVEPQ
-920 VEEQPMQQVVVE
+920 VEEKPMQQVVVE
-932 PQVKEQPMQQVV
+932 P
-944 VEPQVEVQPMQQV
+944 
-957 VVEPQVKEQPMQQ
+957 
-970 VVVEPQV
+970 
-977 KEQPMQQV
+977 
-985 VVEPQVEEQLGQQMV
+985 
-1000 VESQVEEKPMQQV
+1000 QVEEKPMQQV

-1051 TVPPLALLSIP
+1051 AIPPLTLLSIP
-1062 RQAAL
+1062 QQAAL
-1067 DNKEWLE
+1067 DNTEWLD

-1286 LTRYNTIVSER
+1286 LTRYNTIVSGR

-1427 QMKPNYLFQQ
+1427 QMKPNYLFKQ
-1437 EDLLAKTEQSE
+1437 EDLLAKTEQAE

-1498 ARGTKPRDVLISEDE
+1498 GRGTKPRDVLISEDE

>member
-1 MLDWMKKLFNKEE
+1 SEE
-14 EQTAM
+14 V
-19 NKEVPKQIE
+19 EVI
-28 SQPKIPRVNHYTEAR
+28 TE
-43 EAQMASRNAGK
+43 
-54 CRFPLIPDDGFDED
+54 
-68 DVREQPRFEEQHVQ
+68 
-82 SGVYEDQPT
+82 T
-91 QRGIKVERSRR
+91 
-102 PYVEK
+102 
-107 VVATYE
+107 
-113 EPEVQYEPDPEP
+113 
-125 VVKKVSVPSQESSRR
+125 
-140 PFRPTE
+140 
-146 MISPIYGY
+146 
-154 NRPSVEKKV
+154 
-163 EKQEEEKEREDL
+163 
-175 EISVEGKSVVDA
+175 
-187 WLEKKGYTLSAFSE
+187 
-201 GQTTTPSSSGR
+201 
-212 AGNQQEEQNHSK
+212 
-224 KEEKSVVDQWL
+224 
-235 EKNGYEIERQEPVV
+235 
-249 EEKEV
+249 
-254 VQEINTPQEVS
+254 
-265 ADEFLHKTIAE
+265 
-276 RTEDAGKEK
+276 
-285 DVVVSNENSLQEEL
+285 EEL
-299 VDSQVE
+299 EEVE
-305 HEDTILAEEMKCNT
+305 
-319 EIEKQT
+319 
-325 SEESV
+325 V
-330 IVKAEEK
+330 
-337 LEETI
+337 
-342 IVEIPEEFA
+342 
-351 EIAETE
+351 IAETE
-357 EPEVEVT
+357 ELEEVEVIT
-364 AETEESE
+364 ETEESE
-371 EVEVTA
+371 EAEVIA
-377 ETEESEEVEVIAEAE
+377 EVEESEEVEVIAEAE
-392 ESEEVE
+392 ESEE
-398 VTAET
+398 A
-403 EESEEVEVTAE
+403 
-414 TEESEEVEVTAEA
+414 
-427 EESEEVE
+427 
-434 VTAETEEFEE
+434 
-444 VKVIAEAEESEEAE
+444 
-458 VTTETE
+458 
-464 ESEEVEEIAETE
+464 
-476 ESEEVE
+476 
-482 EIAEAEESEEVE
+482 E
-494 VIAEAEESEEVEVT
+494 VIAEINAPVVETFV
-508 TETEE
+508 
-513 SEEVEVT
+513 
-520 AETEESEE
+520 AL
-528 VEVTAEA
+528 
-535 EESEEVEVTAETEEF
+535 
-550 EEVKVIAE
+550 
-558 AEESEEAEVTTET
+558 
-571 EESEEVE
+571 E
-578 EIAETE
+578 EIQQE
-584 ESEEVEEIAEAEESE
+584 
-599 EVEVIAEAEESEE
+599 
-612 VEVTTETEESEEV
+612 
-625 EVTAETEESE
+625 
-635 EVEVTAEAEESEEVE
+635 
-650 VTAETEEFEEVKVIA
+650 
-665 EAEESEEV
+665 
-673 EEIAEAEESE
+673 
-683 VEAFVE
+683 
-689 LEETQP
+689 
-695 EMVLDEAIEQKSEFI
+695 DEAIEQKSEFI

-722 VQSFAN
+722 VQSFAD
-728 VLIAETEENKLVVE
+728 VLI
-742 EALVAEEQPVVEE
+742 AEEQPVVEE
-755 APIAEGKPV
+755 APVVEKQPVAEETLVAEEQRV

-772 EQLVVEEALV
+772 EQQVVEEAPVVEEQSVVEEAPVVEEQPVAEETPV

-789 EEAPIAEG
+789 
-797 KSVVE
+797 
-802 EAPVA
+802 
-807 EEQLVVEET
+807 Q
-816 TIAEEKPVV
+816 
-825 PKEEPKREKKRHVPF
+825 KEEPKREKKRHVPF

-846 QDRTRLMERHAART
+846 QDRTRLMERHAARANA
-860 SVMQPSMGERVE
+860 MQPSANVRVE
-872 NKPVH
+872 NKPVQQEVAEP
-877 QVEESPVQQVVVESR
+877 QVEERPVQQVAAEPQMEEHPVQQVVA
-892 VEEQPVKQVVVDPQ
+892 KPQ
-906 VEEQPMQQVVVEPQ
+906 VEEQTMKQVVAEPQVEERPVQQVVAEPQVEEHPVQQVVAEPQ
-920 VEEQPMQQVVVE
+920 VEEQPI
-932 PQVKEQPMQQVV
+932 
-944 VEPQVEVQPMQQV
+944 
-957 VVEPQVKEQPMQQ
+957 
-970 VVVEPQV
+970 
-977 KEQPMQQV
+977 
-985 VVEPQVEEQLGQQMV
+985 
-1000 VESQVEEKPMQQV
+1000 QQV

-1040 MRNVLQTPPTY
+1040 MRNVLHTPPTY

-1062 RQAAL
+1062 QQSAL
-1067 DNKEWLE
+1067 DNTEWLE

-1427 QMKPNYLFQQ
+1427 QMKPNYLFKQ
-1437 EDLLAKTEQSE
+1437 EDLLAKTEQAE
-1448 SEDELFFDACQFVVE
+1448 SEDELFLDACQFVVE

-1498 ARGTKPRDVLISEDE
+1498 GRGTKPRDVLISEDE

>member
-1 MLDWMKKLFNKEE
+1 
-14 EQTAM
+14 
-19 NKEVPKQIE
+19 
-28 SQPKIPRVNHYTEAR
+28 
-43 EAQMASRNAGK
+43 
-54 CRFPLIPDDGFDED
+54 
-68 DVREQPRFEEQHVQ
+68 
-82 SGVYEDQPT
+82 
-91 QRGIKVERSRR
+91 
-102 PYVEK
+102 
-107 VVATYE
+107 
-113 EPEVQYEPDPEP
+113 
-125 VVKKVSVPSQESSRR
+125 
-140 PFRPTE
+140 
-146 MISPIYGY
+146 
-154 NRPSVEKKV
+154 
-163 EKQEEEKEREDL
+163 
-175 EISVEGKSVVDA
+175 
-187 WLEKKGYTLSAFSE
+187 
-201 GQTTTPSSSGR
+201 
-212 AGNQQEEQNHSK
+212 
-224 KEEKSVVDQWL
+224 
-235 EKNGYEIERQEPVV
+235 
-249 EEKEV
+249 
-254 VQEINTPQEVS
+254 
-265 ADEFLHKTIAE
+265 
-276 RTEDAGKEK
+276 
-285 DVVVSNENSLQEEL
+285 
-299 VDSQVE
+299 
-305 HEDTILAEEMKCNT
+305 
-319 EIEKQT
+319 
-325 SEESV
+325 
-330 IVKAEEK
+330 
-337 LEETI
+337 
-342 IVEIPEEFA
+342 
-351 EIAETE
+351 
-357 EPEVEVT
+357 
-364 AETEESE
+364 
-371 EVEVTA
+371 
-377 ETEESEEVEVIAEAE
+377 EEVEVIAEAE
-392 ESEEVE
+392 E
-398 VTAET
+398 T
-403 EESEEVEVTAE
+403 
-414 TEESEEVEVTAEA
+414 
-427 EESEEVE
+427 
-434 VTAETEEFEE
+434 
-444 VKVIAEAEESEEAE
+444 
-458 VTTETE
+458 
-464 ESEEVEEIAETE
+464 
-476 ESEEVE
+476 
-482 EIAEAEESEEVE
+482 E
-494 VIAEAEESEEVEVT
+494 VIAETKAPVVETFV
-508 TETEE
+508 
-513 SEEVEVT
+513 
-520 AETEESEE
+520 AL
-528 VEVTAEA
+528 
-535 EESEEVEVTAETEEF
+535 
-550 EEVKVIAE
+550 
-558 AEESEEAEVTTET
+558 
-571 EESEEVE
+571 E
-578 EIAETE
+578 EIQQE
-584 ESEEVEEIAEAEESE
+584 
-599 EVEVIAEAEESEE
+599 
-612 VEVTTETEESEEV
+612 
-625 EVTAETEESE
+625 
-635 EVEVTAEAEESEEVE
+635 
-650 VTAETEEFEEVKVIA
+650 
-665 EAEESEEV
+665 
-673 EEIAEAEESE
+673 
-683 VEAFVE
+683 
-689 LEETQP
+689 
-695 EMVLDEAIEQKSEFI
+695 DEAIEQKSEFI

-728 VLIAETEENKLVVE
+728 VLIAETEENRRVVE
-742 EALVAEEQPVVEE
+742 EAQVAEEQRVVEEAPVVEEQRVVEETPIAEEQPVV
-755 APIAEGKPV
+755 
-764 VEEAPVAE
+764 
-772 EQLVVEEALV
+772 Q
-782 AEEQPVV
+782 
-789 EEAPIAEG
+789 
-797 KSVVE
+797 
-802 EAPVA
+802 
-807 EEQLVVEET
+807 
-816 TIAEEKPVV
+816 
-825 PKEEPKREKKRHVPF
+825 KEEPKREKKRHVPF

-846 QDRTRLMERHAART
+846 QDRTRLMERHAARANA
-860 SVMQPSMGERVE
+860 MQPSANVRVE
-872 NKPVH
+872 NKPVQQEVAEP
-877 QVEESPVQQVVVESR
+877 QVEERPVQQVVAE
-892 VEEQPVKQVVVDPQ
+892 PQ
-906 VEEQPMQQVVVEPQ
+906 VEERPVQQVVAEPQVEERPVQQVLAEPQ
-920 VEEQPMQQVVVE
+920 VEEQ
-932 PQVKEQPMQQVV
+932 
-944 VEPQVEVQPMQQV
+944 
-957 VVEPQVKEQPMQQ
+957 
-970 VVVEPQV
+970 
-977 KEQPMQQV
+977 
-985 VVEPQVEEQLGQQMV
+985 
-1000 VESQVEEKPMQQV
+1000 PMQQV

-1040 MRNVLQTPPTY
+1040 MRNVLHTPPTY

-1062 RQAAL
+1062 QQSAL
-1067 DNKEWLE
+1067 DNTEWLE

-1427 QMKPNYLFQQ
+1427 QMKPNYLFKQ
-1437 EDLLAKTEQSE
+1437 EDLLAKTEQAE
-1448 SEDELFFDACQFVVE
+1448 SEDELFLDACQFVVE

-1498 ARGTKPRDVLISEDE
+1498 GRGTKPRDVLISEDE

>member
-54 CRFPLIPDDGFDED
+54 CRFPLVPDNGFDEED
-68 DVREQPRFEEQHVQ
+68 ESEVNRFEEQPVQ
-82 SGVYEDQPT
+82 GVKYEEPT
-91 QRGIKVERSRR
+91 AQRGIKVERSRR

-107 VVATYE
+107 VVSTYE
-113 EPEVQYEPDPEP
+113 EPEVQYEPVRES
-125 VVKKVSVPSQESSRR
+125 VVKKASAPSQESNRR

-154 NRPSVEKKV
+154 NRPSVEKKE
-163 EKQEEEKEREDL
+163 EKQEEVKEREDL

-187 WLEKKGYTLSAFSE
+187 WLEKKGYTLSDFSE
-201 GQTTTPSSSGR
+201 GQAPTSSSHR
-212 AGNQQEEQNHSK
+212 AANQQGEQQYEENK

-235 EKNGYEIERQEPVV
+235 EKNGYEIERQVPLV

-254 VQEINTPQEVS
+254 IQEMSTPQEVS
-265 ADEFLHKTIAE
+265 ADELLHKTVAE
-276 RTEDAGKEK
+276 QMESAKLEK
-285 DVVVSNENSLQEEL
+285 DVVVLNENNLQEEL
-299 VDSQVE
+299 VASKVE
-305 HEDTILAEEMKCNT
+305 HEDTILSEEIKRNT
-319 EIEKQT
+319 EIKQPTIEVEKQAP
-325 SEESV
+325 EESV

-342 IVEIPEEFA
+342 IVEIPEEVSKV
-351 EIAETE
+351 EVIAETE
-357 EPEVEVT
+357 ELEEVVM
-364 AETEESE
+364 ETEAPE
-371 EVEVTA
+371 EVEVIAEAKELEEVEVIA

-392 ESEEVE
+392 ESEE
-398 VTAET
+398 AE
-403 EESEEVEVTAE
+403 
-414 TEESEEVEVTAEA
+414 
-427 EESEEVE
+427 
-434 VTAETEEFEE
+434 
-444 VKVIAEAEESEEAE
+444 VIAEAEEL
-458 VTTETE
+458 
-464 ESEEVEEIAETE
+464 
-476 ESEEVE
+476 
-482 EIAEAEESEEVE
+482 EEVE
-494 VIAEAEESEEVEVT
+494 VIAEAEET
-508 TETEE
+508 
-513 SEEVEVT
+513 
-520 AETEESEE
+520 
-528 VEVTAEA
+528 
-535 EESEEVEVTAETEEF
+535 
-550 EEVKVIAE
+550 
-558 AEESEEAEVTTET
+558 
-571 EESEEVE
+571 
-578 EIAETE
+578 
-584 ESEEVEEIAEAEESE
+584 
-599 EVEVIAEAEESEE
+599 EVIAETKAPV
-612 VEVTTETEESEEV
+612 VETFV
-625 EVTAETEESE
+625 AL
-635 EVEVTAEAEESEEVE
+635 
-650 VTAETEEFEEVKVIA
+650 
-665 EAEESEEV
+665 
-673 EEIAEAEESE
+673 EEIQQE
-683 VEAFVE
+683 
-689 LEETQP
+689 
-695 EMVLDEAIEQKSEFI
+695 DEAIEQKSEFI

-722 VQSFAN
+722 VQSFAD
-728 VLIAETEENKLVVE
+728 VLI
-742 EALVAEEQPVVEE
+742 AEEQPVVEE
-755 APIAEGKPV
+755 APVVEEQPVAEETLVAEEQRV

-772 EQLVVEEALV
+772 EQR
-782 AEEQPVV
+782 
-789 EEAPIAEG
+789 
-797 KSVVE
+797 VVE

-807 EEQLVVEET
+807 EEQRVVEEAPVVEEQSVVEEAPVVEEQPV
-816 TIAEEKPVV
+816 AEETPVAEEQPVV
-825 PKEEPKREKKRHVPF
+825 QKEEPKREKKRHVPF

-846 QDRTRLMERHAART
+846 QDRTRLMERHAARANA
-860 SVMQPSMGERVE
+860 MQPSANVRVE
-872 NKPVH
+872 NKPVQQEVAEP
-877 QVEESPVQQVVVESR
+877 QVEEHPVQQVAAEPQMEEHPVQQVVA
-892 VEEQPVKQVVVDPQ
+892 KPQ
-906 VEEQPMQQVVVEPQ
+906 VEEQTMKQVVAEPQVEERLVQQEVAEPQ
-920 VEEQPMQQVVVE
+920 VEEQPMQQVVA
-932 PQVKEQPMQQVV
+932 
-944 VEPQVEVQPMQQV
+944 EPQVEEHSVQQV
-957 VVEPQVKEQPMQQ
+957 VA
-970 VVVEPQV
+970 
-977 KEQPMQQV
+977 
-985 VVEPQVEEQLGQQMV
+985 EPQVEEQ
-1000 VESQVEEKPMQQV
+1000 PIQQV

-1040 MRNVLQTPPTY
+1040 MRNVLHTPPTY

-1062 RQAAL
+1062 QQSAL
-1067 DNKEWLE
+1067 DNTEWLE

-1427 QMKPNYLFQQ
+1427 QMKPNYLFKQ
-1437 EDLLAKTEQSE
+1437 EDLLAKTEQAE
-1448 SEDELFFDACQFVVE
+1448 SEDELFFEACQFVVE

-1485 LIEEMESQGIISE
+1485 LIEEMQSQGIISE

>member
-1 MLDWMKKLFNKEE
+1 E
-14 EQTAM
+14 
-19 NKEVPKQIE
+19 
-28 SQPKIPRVNHYTEAR
+28 
-43 EAQMASRNAGK
+43 
-54 CRFPLIPDDGFDED
+54 
-68 DVREQPRFEEQHVQ
+68 
-82 SGVYEDQPT
+82 
-91 QRGIKVERSRR
+91 
-102 PYVEK
+102 
-107 VVATYE
+107 
-113 EPEVQYEPDPEP
+113 
-125 VVKKVSVPSQESSRR
+125 
-140 PFRPTE
+140 
-146 MISPIYGY
+146 
-154 NRPSVEKKV
+154 
-163 EKQEEEKEREDL
+163 
-175 EISVEGKSVVDA
+175 
-187 WLEKKGYTLSAFSE
+187 
-201 GQTTTPSSSGR
+201 
-212 AGNQQEEQNHSK
+212 
-224 KEEKSVVDQWL
+224 
-235 EKNGYEIERQEPVV
+235 
-249 EEKEV
+249 
-254 VQEINTPQEVS
+254 
-265 ADEFLHKTIAE
+265 
-276 RTEDAGKEK
+276 
-285 DVVVSNENSLQEEL
+285 
-299 VDSQVE
+299 
-305 HEDTILAEEMKCNT
+305 
-319 EIEKQT
+319 
-325 SEESV
+325 
-330 IVKAEEK
+330 
-337 LEETI
+337 
-342 IVEIPEEFA
+342 
-351 EIAETE
+351 
-357 EPEVEVT
+357 EVEVI

-371 EVEVTA
+371 EVEVIAETEESEEVEVIAETEESEEVEVIAETEELEEVEIITETEELEEVEIIAETEEPEEVEVIA

-392 ESEEVE
+392 ELEKVE
-398 VTAET
+398 VITET
-403 EESEEVEVTAE
+403 EAP
-414 TEESEEVEVTAEA
+414 
-427 EESEEVE
+427 
-434 VTAETEEFEE
+434 
-444 VKVIAEAEESEEAE
+444 EEAE
-458 VTTETE
+458 PV
-464 ESEEVEEIAETE
+464 A
-476 ESEEVE
+476 
-482 EIAEAEESEEVE
+482 
-494 VIAEAEESEEVEVT
+494 
-508 TETEE
+508 
-513 SEEVEVT
+513 
-520 AETEESEE
+520 
-528 VEVTAEA
+528 
-535 EESEEVEVTAETEEF
+535 
-550 EEVKVIAE
+550 
-558 AEESEEAEVTTET
+558 
-571 EESEEVE
+571 
-578 EIAETE
+578 
-584 ESEEVEEIAEAEESE
+584 
-599 EVEVIAEAEESEE
+599 
-612 VEVTTETEESEEV
+612 
-625 EVTAETEESE
+625 
-635 EVEVTAEAEESEEVE
+635 
-650 VTAETEEFEEVKVIA
+650 
-665 EAEESEEV
+665 
-673 EEIAEAEESE
+673 
-683 VEAFVE
+683 
-689 LEETQP
+689 LEETQQ
-695 EMVLDEAIEQKSEFI
+695 EMVLNEAIEQTNEFI
-710 HVAEADEQTKKD
+710 HVAEAEEQAKKD
-722 VQSFAN
+722 VQSFAD
-728 VLIAETEENKLVVE
+728 VLIAEEQRVVE
-742 EALVAEEQPVVEE
+742 EAPIAEEQPVVEE
-755 APIAEGKPV
+755 APIAEEQPV
-764 VEEAPVAE
+764 VEEAPI
-772 EQLVVEEALV
+772 

-789 EEAPIAEG
+789 EEAPIAEEQP
-797 KSVVE
+797 VVE
-802 EAPVA
+802 EAPIA
-807 EEQLVVEET
+807 EEQPIVQ
-816 TIAEEKPVV
+816 
-825 PKEEPKREKKRHVPF
+825 KEEPKREKKRHVPF

-846 QDRTRLMERHAART
+846 QDRTRLMERHAAR
-860 SVMQPSMGERVE
+860 VNAMQSSMSERVE
-872 NKPVH
+872 NKPVQ
-877 QVEESPVQQVVVESR
+877 QVEETPVPQVEEKPMQQVVVEPQVEEKPMQQVVVESR
-892 VEEQPVKQVVVDPQ
+892 VEEQPV
-906 VEEQPMQQVVVEPQ
+906 QQVAVEPQ
-920 VEEQPMQQVVVE
+920 VEERSMQQVVA
-932 PQVKEQPMQQVV
+932 
-944 VEPQVEVQPMQQV
+944 
-957 VVEPQVKEQPMQQ
+957 
-970 VVVEPQV
+970 
-977 KEQPMQQV
+977 
-985 VVEPQVEEQLGQQMV
+985 
-1000 VESQVEEKPMQQV
+1000 
-1013 VVEQVQKPISSTE
+1013 EQVQKPTSSTE

-1051 TVPPLALLSIP
+1051 AIPPLTLLSIP
-1062 RQAAL
+1062 QQAAL
-1067 DNKEWLE
+1067 DNTEWLD

-1286 LTRYNTIVSER
+1286 LTRYNTIVSGR

-1421 VDHVKK
+1421 VDHVRK
-1427 QMKPNYLFQQ
+1427 QMKPNYLFKQ
-1437 EDLLAKTEQSE
+1437 EDLLAKTEQAE

-1498 ARGTKPRDVLISEDE
+1498 GRGTKPRDVLISEDE

>member
-19 NKEVPKQIE
+19 NKEAMKQIE

-68 DVREQPRFEEQHVQ
+68 DVRELPHFEEQPVQ
-82 SGVYEDQPT
+82 RGIYEEQPT

-102 PYVEK
+102 QYVENA
-107 VVATYE
+107 VSTYE

-125 VVKKVSVPSQESSRR
+125 VVKKVSVSPQESSRR

-154 NRPSVEKKV
+154 NRPSVEKKE

-187 WLEKKGYTLSAFSE
+187 WLEKKGYTLSYFSE
-201 GQTTTPSSSGR
+201 GKAPTSSSHQDVD
-212 AGNQQEEQNHSK
+212 QQGQQSK

-254 VQEINTPQEVS
+254 IQEINTPQEVS
-265 ADEFLHKTIAE
+265 ADELLHKTVAE
-276 RTEDAGKEK
+276 RMEDAEQEK
-285 DVVVSNENSLQEEL
+285 DVVVLNENILQEEL
-299 VDSQVE
+299 VDSKVE
-305 HEDTILAEEMKCNT
+305 HEDTILSEEIKRNT
-319 EIEKQT
+319 EIEQPIMEVEKQNP
-325 SEESV
+325 EESV

-342 IVEIPEEFA
+342 IVEIPEEFGEVA
-351 EIAETE
+351 EVMAEAEETEEAEVVVEAEETEEAEVIAETE
-357 EPEVEVT
+357 G
-364 AETEESE
+364 
-371 EVEVTA
+371 
-377 ETEESEEVEVIAEAE
+377 
-392 ESEEVE
+392 
-398 VTAET
+398 
-403 EESEEVEVTAE
+403 
-414 TEESEEVEVTAEA
+414 
-427 EESEEVE
+427 
-434 VTAETEEFEE
+434 
-444 VKVIAEAEESEEAE
+444 
-458 VTTETE
+458 
-464 ESEEVEEIAETE
+464 
-476 ESEEVE
+476 
-482 EIAEAEESEEVE
+482 
-494 VIAEAEESEEVEVT
+494 
-508 TETEE
+508 
-513 SEEVEVT
+513 
-520 AETEESEE
+520 
-528 VEVTAEA
+528 
-535 EESEEVEVTAETEEF
+535 
-550 EEVKVIAE
+550 
-558 AEESEEAEVTTET
+558 
-571 EESEEVE
+571 
-578 EIAETE
+578 
-584 ESEEVEEIAEAEESE
+584 
-599 EVEVIAEAEESEE
+599 
-612 VEVTTETEESEEV
+612 
-625 EVTAETEESE
+625 
-635 EVEVTAEAEESEEVE
+635 
-650 VTAETEEFEEVKVIA
+650 
-665 EAEESEEV
+665 
-673 EEIAEAEESE
+673 SE
-683 VEAFVE
+683 VEAIVE
-689 LEETQP
+689 LEETQQ
-695 EMVLDEAIEQKSEFI
+695 EMVLDEAIEQKNEFI
-710 HVAEADEQTKKD
+710 HVAEADEQTKED

-728 VLIAETEENKLVVE
+728 VLIAETEESKLFVE
-742 EALVAEEQPVVEE
+742 EGPVAEEQPVVEE
-755 APIAEGKPV
+755 GPV
-764 VEEAPVAE
+764 VVEQPVAE
-772 EQLVVEEALV
+772 EQSV
-782 AEEQPVV
+782 AEEGPAAKEQPVV
-789 EEAPIAEG
+789 EEGPAAKEQP
-797 KSVVE
+797 VVE
-802 EAPVA
+802 EGPVA
-807 EEQLVVEET
+807 KEQPIVQ
-816 TIAEEKPVV
+816 
-825 PKEEPKREKKRHVPF
+825 KEEPKREKKRHVPF

-860 SVMQPSMGERVE
+860 SAMQSSMSERVE

-877 QVEESPVQQVVVESR
+877 QLEEQPVQQMVVESR
-892 VEEQPVKQVVVDPQ
+892 VEERPV
-906 VEEQPMQQVVVEPQ
+906 
-920 VEEQPMQQVVVE
+920 
-932 PQVKEQPMQQVV
+932 
-944 VEPQVEVQPMQQV
+944 
-957 VVEPQVKEQPMQQ
+957 
-970 VVVEPQV
+970 
-977 KEQPMQQV
+977 
-985 VVEPQVEEQLGQQMV
+985 QQMIAG
-1000 VESQVEEKPMQQV
+1000 
-1013 VVEQVQKPISSTE
+1013 QVQKPSSSTE
-1026 VQEKAY
+1026 PQEKAY

-1062 RQAAL
+1062 QQSAL
-1067 DNKEWLE
+1067 DNTEWLE

-1170 KSESPLTVALG
+1170 KCESPLTVALG

-1230 LMLIDP
+1230 LILIDP

-1427 QMKPNYLFQQ
+1427 QMKPNYLFKQ
-1437 EDLLAKTEQSE
+1437 EDLLAKSEQSE
-1448 SEDELFFDACQFVVE
+1448 SEDELFLDACQFVVE

-1498 ARGTKPRDVLISEDE
+1498 GRGTKPRDVLISEDE

-1520 NV
+1520 NI

>member
-54 CRFPLIPDDGFDED
+54 CRFPLVPDNGFDEED
-68 DVREQPRFEEQHVQ
+68 ESEVNRFEEQPVQ
-82 SGVYEDQPT
+82 GVTYEEPT
-91 QRGIKVERSRR
+91 AQRGIKVERSRR

-107 VVATYE
+107 VVSTYE
-113 EPEVQYEPDPEP
+113 EPEVQYEPVRES
-125 VVKKVSVPSQESSRR
+125 VVKKASVPSQESNRR

-154 NRPSVEKKV
+154 NRPSVEKKE
-163 EKQEEEKEREDL
+163 EKQEEVKEREDL

-187 WLEKKGYTLSAFSE
+187 WLEKKGYTLSDFSE
-201 GQTTTPSSSGR
+201 GQAPTSSSHR
-212 AGNQQEEQNHSK
+212 AANQQGEQQYEENK

-235 EKNGYEIERQEPVV
+235 EKNGYEIERQVPLV

-254 VQEINTPQEVS
+254 IQEMSTPQEVS
-265 ADEFLHKTIAE
+265 ADELLHKTVAE
-276 RTEDAGKEK
+276 QMESAKLEK
-285 DVVVSNENSLQEEL
+285 DVVVLNENNLQEEL
-299 VDSQVE
+299 VASKVE
-305 HEDTILAEEMKCNT
+305 HEDTILSEEIKRNT
-319 EIEKQT
+319 EIKQPTIEVEKQAP
-325 SEESV
+325 EESV

-342 IVEIPEEFA
+342 IVEIPEE
-351 EIAETE
+351 
-357 EPEVEVT
+357 V
-364 AETEESE
+364 SK
-371 EVEVTA
+371 
-377 ETEESEEVEVIAEAE
+377 VEVI
-392 ESEEVE
+392 
-398 VTAET
+398 
-403 EESEEVEVTAE
+403 
-414 TEESEEVEVTAEA
+414 
-427 EESEEVE
+427 
-434 VTAETEEFEE
+434 AETEEFEE
-444 VKVIAEAEESEEAE
+444 VVMETEAPEEVEVITETEESEEAE
-458 VTTETE
+458 V
-464 ESEEVEEIAETE
+464 
-476 ESEEVE
+476 
-482 EIAEAEESEEVE
+482 IAEAEESEEVE
-494 VIAEAEESEEVEVT
+494 VIAEAEESEEVEVI
-508 TETEE
+508 
-513 SEEVEVT
+513 
-520 AETEESEE
+520 
-528 VEVTAEA
+528 AEA
-535 EESEEVEVTAETEEF
+535 EESEEVEV
-550 EEVKVIAE
+550 I
-558 AEESEEAEVTTET
+558 TET
-571 EESEEVE
+571 EELEEVE
-578 EIAETE
+578 VIAETE
-584 ESEEVEEIAEAEESE
+584 ELEEVEVIAEAEESE

-612 VEVTTETEESEEV
+612 AEVIAEVEESEEV
-625 EVTAETEESE
+625 E
-635 EVEVTAEAEESEEVE
+635 
-650 VTAETEEFEEVKVIA
+650 VIA
-665 EAEESEEV
+665 EAEESEEAEV
-673 EEIAEAEESE
+673 IAEINAPVVETFVALEEIQQE
-683 VEAFVE
+683 
-689 LEETQP
+689 
-695 EMVLDEAIEQKSEFI
+695 DEAIEQKSEFI

-722 VQSFAN
+722 VQSFAD
-728 VLIAETEENKLVVE
+728 VLIAE
-742 EALVAEEQPVVEE
+742 EQ
-755 APIAEGKPV
+755 PV

-772 EQLVVEEALV
+772 EQQVVEEAPVVEEQSVVEEQPVAEETPV

-789 EEAPIAEG
+789 
-797 KSVVE
+797 
-802 EAPVA
+802 
-807 EEQLVVEET
+807 Q
-816 TIAEEKPVV
+816 
-825 PKEEPKREKKRHVPF
+825 KEEPKREKKRHVPF

-846 QDRTRLMERHAART
+846 QDRTRLMERHAARANA
-860 SVMQPSMGERVE
+860 MQPSANVRVE
-872 NKPVH
+872 NKPVQQEVAEP
-877 QVEESPVQQVVVESR
+877 QVEERPVQQVVA
-892 VEEQPVKQVVVDPQ
+892 KPQ
-906 VEEQPMQQVVVEPQ
+906 VEEQPMQQVVAEPQVEERPVQQEVAEPQ
-920 VEEQPMQQVVVE
+920 VEEQPMQQVVA
-932 PQVKEQPMQQVV
+932 
-944 VEPQVEVQPMQQV
+944 EPQVEERPVQQV
-957 VVEPQVKEQPMQQ
+957 VAEPQVEEHPVQQ
-970 VVVEPQV
+970 VVA
-977 KEQPMQQV
+977 
-985 VVEPQVEEQLGQQMV
+985 EPQVEEQ
-1000 VESQVEEKPMQQV
+1000 PIQQV

-1040 MRNVLQTPPTY
+1040 MRNVLHTPPTY

-1062 RQAAL
+1062 QQSAL
-1067 DNKEWLE
+1067 DNTEWLE

-1427 QMKPNYLFQQ
+1427 QMKPNYLFKQ
-1437 EDLLAKTEQSE
+1437 EDLLAKTEQAE
-1448 SEDELFFDACQFVVE
+1448 SEDELFFEACQFVVE

-1485 LIEEMESQGIISE
+1485 LIEEMQSQGIISE

>member
-54 CRFPLIPDDGFDED
+54 CRFPLVPDNGFDEED
-68 DVREQPRFEEQHVQ
+68 ESEVNRFEEQPVQ
-82 SGVYEDQPT
+82 GVTYEEPT
-91 QRGIKVERSRR
+91 AQRGIKVERSRR

-107 VVATYE
+107 VVSTYE
-113 EPEVQYEPDPEP
+113 EPEVQYEPVRES
-125 VVKKVSVPSQESSRR
+125 VVKKASVPSQESNRR

-154 NRPSVEKKV
+154 NRPSVEKKE
-163 EKQEEEKEREDL
+163 EKQEEVKEREDL

-187 WLEKKGYTLSAFSE
+187 WLEKKGYTLSDFSE
-201 GQTTTPSSSGR
+201 GQAPTSSSHR
-212 AGNQQEEQNHSK
+212 AANQQGEQQYEENK

-235 EKNGYEIERQEPVV
+235 EKNGYEIERQVPLV

-254 VQEINTPQEVS
+254 IQEMSTPQEVS
-265 ADEFLHKTIAE
+265 ADELLHKTVAE
-276 RTEDAGKEK
+276 QMESAKLEK
-285 DVVVSNENSLQEEL
+285 DVVVLNENNLQEEL
-299 VDSQVE
+299 VASKVE
-305 HEDTILAEEMKCNT
+305 HEDTILSEEIKRNT
-319 EIEKQT
+319 EIKQPTIEVEKQAP
-325 SEESV
+325 EESV

-342 IVEIPEEFA
+342 IVEIL
-351 EIAETE
+351 
-357 EPEVEVT
+357 
-364 AETEESE
+364 E
-371 EVEVTA
+371 EV
-377 ETEESEEVEVIAEAE
+377 SKVEVI
-392 ESEEVE
+392 
-398 VTAET
+398 
-403 EESEEVEVTAE
+403 
-414 TEESEEVEVTAEA
+414 
-427 EESEEVE
+427 
-434 VTAETEEFEE
+434 AETEEFEE
-444 VKVIAEAEESEEAE
+444 VVMETEAPEEVEVITETEESEEAE
-458 VTTETE
+458 V
-464 ESEEVEEIAETE
+464 
-476 ESEEVE
+476 
-482 EIAEAEESEEVE
+482 IAEAEESEEVE
-494 VIAEAEESEEVEVT
+494 VIAEAEESEEVEVI

-513 SEEVEVT
+513 LEEVEV
-520 AETEESEE
+520 
-528 VEVTAEA
+528 
-535 EESEEVEVTAETEEF
+535 
-550 EEVKVIAE
+550 
-558 AEESEEAEVTTET
+558 
-571 EESEEVE
+571 
-578 EIAETE
+578 
-584 ESEEVEEIAEAEESE
+584 IAEAEESE

-612 VEVTTETEESEEV
+612 VEVITETEELEEVEVIAETEELEEVEVITETEESEEV
-625 EVTAETEESE
+625 EV
-635 EVEVTAEAEESEEVE
+635 
-650 VTAETEEFEEVKVIA
+650 IA
-665 EAEESEEV
+665 EAEESEEAEV
-673 EEIAEAEESE
+673 IAEINAPVVETFVALEEIQQE
-683 VEAFVE
+683 
-689 LEETQP
+689 
-695 EMVLDEAIEQKSEFI
+695 DEAIEQKSEFI

-722 VQSFAN
+722 VQSFAD
-728 VLIAETEENKLVVE
+728 VLIAE
-742 EALVAEEQPVVEE
+742 EQ
-755 APIAEGKPV
+755 PV

-772 EQLVVEEALV
+772 EQQVVEEAPVVEEQSVVEEAPVVEEQPVAEETLV
-782 AEEQPVV
+782 AEEQR
-789 EEAPIAEG
+789 
-797 KSVVE
+797 VVE

-807 EEQLVVEET
+807 EEQRVVEEVPV
-816 TIAEEKPVV
+816 AEEQPVV
-825 PKEEPKREKKRHVPF
+825 QKEEPKREKKRHVPF

-846 QDRTRLMERHAART
+846 QDRTRLMERHAARANA
-860 SVMQPSMGERVE
+860 MQPSANVRVE
-872 NKPVH
+872 NKLVQQEVAEP
-877 QVEESPVQQVVVESR
+877 QVEEHPVQQVAAEPQMEEHPVQQVVAEPQVEGH
-892 VEEQPVKQVVVDPQ
+892 PVQQVVAEPQ
-906 VEEQPMQQVVVEPQ
+906 VEEHPVQQVVAEPQVEEHPVQQVVAEPQ
-920 VEEQPMQQVVVE
+920 VEEQPI
-932 PQVKEQPMQQVV
+932 
-944 VEPQVEVQPMQQV
+944 
-957 VVEPQVKEQPMQQ
+957 
-970 VVVEPQV
+970 
-977 KEQPMQQV
+977 
-985 VVEPQVEEQLGQQMV
+985 
-1000 VESQVEEKPMQQV
+1000 QQV

-1040 MRNVLQTPPTY
+1040 MRNVLHTPPTY

-1062 RQAAL
+1062 QQSAL
-1067 DNKEWLE
+1067 DNTEWLE

-1427 QMKPNYLFQQ
+1427 QMKPNYLFKQ
-1437 EDLLAKTEQSE
+1437 EDLLAKTEQAE
-1448 SEDELFFDACQFVVE
+1448 SEDELFFEACQFVVE

-1485 LIEEMESQGIISE
+1485 LIEEMQSQGIISE

>member
-19 NKEVPKQIE
+19 NKEVPKQVE

-54 CRFPLIPDDGFDED
+54 CRFPLVPDNGFDEE
-68 DVREQPRFEEQHVQ
+68 DVIETGHFEEPPVQ
-82 SGVYEDQPT
+82 AVTYENQPI

-102 PYVEK
+102 QYVEK
-107 VVATYE
+107 VVSTYE
-113 EPEVQYEPDPEP
+113 EPEIQYEPEREP
-125 VVKKVSVPSQESSRR
+125 VVKKASAPAQESNRR

-154 NRPSVEKKV
+154 NRPSVEKKE
-163 EKQEEEKEREDL
+163 EKQEEVKEREDL

-187 WLEKKGYTLSAFSE
+187 WLEKKGYTLSDFSE
-201 GQTTTPSSSGR
+201 GQAPTSSSHEGID
-212 AGNQQEEQNHSK
+212 QQDQQSK

-235 EKNGYEIERQEPVV
+235 EKNGYEIERQEPIV
-249 EEKEV
+249 EEV
-254 VQEINTPQEVS
+254 VQEMSAPQEVP
-265 ADEFLHKTIAE
+265 AAELLHETIAE
-276 RTEDAGKEK
+276 RMEDTKQEK
-285 DVVVSNENSLQEEL
+285 DVVAKNILQAES
-299 VDSQVE
+299 VDSKVE
-305 HEDTILAEEMKCNT
+305 HEDTILSEEIKRNT
-319 EIEKQT
+319 EIEQPTIEVEKQAP
-325 SEESV
+325 EESV

-342 IVEIPEEFA
+342 IVEIPEE
-351 EIAETE
+351 
-357 EPEVEVT
+357 VEVI
-364 AETEESE
+364 
-371 EVEVTA
+371 A
-377 ETEESEEVEVIAEAE
+377 ETEESEEVEVIAETE

-398 VTAET
+398 VIAET
-403 EESEEVEVTAE
+403 EESEEVEVIAE
-414 TEESEEVEVTAEA
+414 TEESEEVEV
-427 EESEEVE
+427 
-434 VTAETEEFEE
+434 
-444 VKVIAEAEESEEAE
+444 
-458 VTTETE
+458 
-464 ESEEVEEIAETE
+464 IAETE

-482 EIAEAEESEEVE
+482 VIAETEESEEVE
-494 VIAEAEESEEVEVT
+494 VIAE
-508 TETEE
+508 TEE
-513 SEEVEVT
+513 SEEVEVI

-528 VEVTAEA
+528 VEV
-535 EESEEVEVTAETEEF
+535 
-550 EEVKVIAE
+550 
-558 AEESEEAEVTTET
+558 
-571 EESEEVE
+571 
-578 EIAETE
+578 IAETE
-584 ESEEVEEIAEAEESE
+584 ESEEVEVIAETEEQK
-599 EVEVIAEAEESEE
+599 EVEVIAETEAPEE
-612 VEVTTETEESEEV
+612 VEPVV
-625 EVTAETEESE
+625 
-635 EVEVTAEAEESEEVE
+635 
-650 VTAETEEFEEVKVIA
+650 
-665 EAEESEEV
+665 
-673 EEIAEAEESE
+673 
-683 VEAFVE
+683 
-689 LEETQP
+689 LEETQQ
-695 EMVLDEAIEQKSEFI
+695 EMVLNEAIEQKNEFI

-722 VQSFAN
+722 VQSFAD
-728 VLIAETEENKLVVE
+728 VLITEEQLVVE
-742 EALVAEEQPVVEE
+742 ETPIVEEQPVAEETPIVEDQ
-755 APIAEGKPV
+755 PV

-772 EQLVVEEALV
+772 EQSVVEETPIV
-782 AEEQPVV
+782 EEQPVAEETPIV
-789 EEAPIAEG
+789 EEQPVAEETPIVENQP
-797 KSVVE
+797 VVE

-807 EEQLVVEET
+807 EEQSVVEEAP
-816 TIAEEKPVV
+816 IAEEQPVAEETPIVEEQPVV
-825 PKEEPKREKKRHVPF
+825 QKEEPKREKKRHVPF

-860 SVMQPSMGERVE
+860 NAMQPSMSERVE
-872 NKPVH
+872 NKSVH
-877 QVEESPVQQVVVESR
+877 QVEE
-892 VEEQPVKQVVVDPQ
+892 K
-906 VEEQPMQQVVVEPQ
+906 PMQQVVVEPQ
-920 VEEQPMQQVVVE
+920 VEEKPV
-932 PQVKEQPMQQVV
+932 
-944 VEPQVEVQPMQQV
+944 
-957 VVEPQVKEQPMQQ
+957 
-970 VVVEPQV
+970 
-977 KEQPMQQV
+977 QQV
-985 VVEPQVEEQLGQQMV
+985 VVEPQVEEKPVQQVV
-1000 VESQVEEKPMQQV
+1000 VEPQVEEKPVQQV
-1013 VVEQVQKPISSTE
+1013 VAEQVQKPISSTE
-1026 VQEKAY
+1026 VEEKAY

-1040 MRNVLQTPPTY
+1040 VRNVLQTPPTY
-1051 TVPPLALLSIP
+1051 TIPPLTLLSIP
-1062 RQAAL
+1062 QQAAL
-1067 DNKEWLE
+1067 DNTEWLE

-1427 QMKPNYLFQQ
+1427 QMKPNYLFKQ
-1437 EDLLAKTEQSE
+1437 EDLLAKTEQAE
-1448 SEDELFFDACQFVVE
+1448 SEDELFFEACQFVVE

-1485 LIEEMESQGIISE
+1485 LIEEMQSQGIISE

>member
-54 CRFPLIPDDGFDED
+54 CRFPLVPDNGFDEED
-68 DVREQPRFEEQHVQ
+68 ESEVNRFEEQPVQ
-82 SGVYEDQPT
+82 GVTYEEPT
-91 QRGIKVERSRR
+91 AQRGIKVERSRR

-107 VVATYE
+107 VVSTYE
-113 EPEVQYEPDPEP
+113 EPEVQYEPVRES
-125 VVKKVSVPSQESSRR
+125 VVKKASAPSQESNRR

-154 NRPSVEKKV
+154 NRPSVEKKE
-163 EKQEEEKEREDL
+163 EKQEEVKEREDL

-187 WLEKKGYTLSAFSE
+187 WLEKKGYKLSDFSE
-201 GQTTTPSSSGR
+201 GQAPTSSSHR
-212 AGNQQEEQNHSK
+212 AANQQGEQQYEENK

-235 EKNGYEIERQEPVV
+235 EKNGYEIERQVPLV

-254 VQEINTPQEVS
+254 IQEMSTPQEVS
-265 ADEFLHKTIAE
+265 ADELLHKTVAE
-276 RTEDAGKEK
+276 QMESAKLEK
-285 DVVVSNENSLQEEL
+285 DVVVLNENNLQEEL
-299 VDSQVE
+299 VASKVE
-305 HEDTILAEEMKCNT
+305 HEDTILSEEIKRNT
-319 EIEKQT
+319 EIKQPTIEVEKQAP
-325 SEESV
+325 EESV

-342 IVEIPEEFA
+342 IVEIPEEVSKVEVIVETEELEEVVMETEAPEEVEA
-351 EIAETE
+351 EGSEEVEVIAETE
-357 EPEVEVT
+357 EVEVI
-364 AETEESE
+364 AETEELEEVVMETEAPEEVEAEGSE
-371 EVEVTA
+371 EVEVIAETEEVEVIAETKEPEEVVMETEEVEVIA
-377 ETEESEEVEVIAEAE
+377 ETEESEEVEVIAE
-392 ESEEVE
+392 
-398 VTAET
+398 T
-403 EESEEVEVTAE
+403 EESEEVEVI
-414 TEESEEVEVTAEA
+414 VEAKEL
-427 EESEEVE
+427 
-434 VTAETEEFEE
+434 
-444 VKVIAEAEESEEAE
+444 
-458 VTTETE
+458 
-464 ESEEVEEIAETE
+464 
-476 ESEEVE
+476 
-482 EIAEAEESEEVE
+482 EEVE
-494 VIAEAEESEEVEVT
+494 VIAEAEET
-508 TETEE
+508 
-513 SEEVEVT
+513 
-520 AETEESEE
+520 
-528 VEVTAEA
+528 
-535 EESEEVEVTAETEEF
+535 
-550 EEVKVIAE
+550 
-558 AEESEEAEVTTET
+558 
-571 EESEEVE
+571 
-578 EIAETE
+578 
-584 ESEEVEEIAEAEESE
+584 
-599 EVEVIAEAEESEE
+599 EVIAETKAPV
-612 VEVTTETEESEEV
+612 VETFV
-625 EVTAETEESE
+625 AL
-635 EVEVTAEAEESEEVE
+635 
-650 VTAETEEFEEVKVIA
+650 
-665 EAEESEEV
+665 
-673 EEIAEAEESE
+673 EEIQQE
-683 VEAFVE
+683 
-689 LEETQP
+689 
-695 EMVLDEAIEQKSEFI
+695 DEAIEQKSEFI

-728 VLIAETEENKLVVE
+728 VLIAETEENRRVVE
-742 EALVAEEQPVVEE
+742 EAQVAEEQR
-755 APIAEGKPV
+755 V
-764 VEEAPVAE
+764 VEEAPVVE
-772 EQLVVEEALV
+772 EQR
-782 AEEQPVV
+782 
-789 EEAPIAEG
+789 
-797 KSVVE
+797 
-802 EAPVA
+802 
-807 EEQLVVEET
+807 VVEET
-816 TIAEEKPVV
+816 TIAEEQPVV
-825 PKEEPKREKKRHVPF
+825 QKEEPKREKKRHVPF

-846 QDRTRLMERHAART
+846 QDRTRLMERHAARANA
-860 SVMQPSMGERVE
+860 MQPSANVRVE
-872 NKPVH
+872 NKPVQQEVAEA
-877 QVEESPVQQVVVESR
+877 QVEERPVQQVVAE
-892 VEEQPVKQVVVDPQ
+892 PQ
-906 VEEQPMQQVVVEPQ
+906 VEENPMQQVVVEPQ
-920 VEEQPMQQVVVE
+920 VEERPV
-932 PQVKEQPMQQVV
+932 
-944 VEPQVEVQPMQQV
+944 
-957 VVEPQVKEQPMQQ
+957 
-970 VVVEPQV
+970 
-977 KEQPMQQV
+977 QQV
-985 VVEPQVEEQLGQQMV
+985 VVEPQVEERPVQQV
-1000 VESQVEEKPMQQV
+1000 VEPQVEEQPMQQV

-1040 MRNVLQTPPTY
+1040 MRNVLHTPLTY

-1062 RQAAL
+1062 QQSAL
-1067 DNKEWLE
+1067 DNTEWLE

-1427 QMKPNYLFQQ
+1427 QMKPNYLFKQ
-1437 EDLLAKTEQSE
+1437 EDLLAKTEQAE
-1448 SEDELFFDACQFVVE
+1448 SEDELFLDACQFVVE

-1498 ARGTKPRDVLISEDE
+1498 GRGTKPRDVLISEDE

>member
-54 CRFPLIPDDGFDED
+54 CRFPLVPDNGFDEED
-68 DVREQPRFEEQHVQ
+68 ESEVNRFEEQPVQ
-82 SGVYEDQPT
+82 GVTYEEPT
-91 QRGIKVERSRR
+91 AQRGIKVERSRR

-107 VVATYE
+107 VVSTYE
-113 EPEVQYEPDPEP
+113 EPEVQYEPVRES
-125 VVKKVSVPSQESSRR
+125 VVKKASAPSQESNRR

-154 NRPSVEKKV
+154 NRPSVEKKE
-163 EKQEEEKEREDL
+163 EKQEEVKEREDL

-187 WLEKKGYTLSAFSE
+187 WLEKKGYTLSDFSE
-201 GQTTTPSSSGR
+201 GQAPTSSSHR
-212 AGNQQEEQNHSK
+212 AANQQGEQQYEENK

-235 EKNGYEIERQEPVV
+235 EKNGYEIERQVPLV

-254 VQEINTPQEVS
+254 IQEMSTPQEVS
-265 ADEFLHKTIAE
+265 ADELLHKTVAE
-276 RTEDAGKEK
+276 QMESAKLEK
-285 DVVVSNENSLQEEL
+285 DVVVLNENNLQEEL
-299 VDSQVE
+299 VASKVE
-305 HEDTILAEEMKCNT
+305 HEDTILSEEIKRNT
-319 EIEKQT
+319 EIKQPTIEVEKQAP
-325 SEESV
+325 EESV

-342 IVEIPEEFA
+342 IVEIPEEVSKV
-351 EIAETE
+351 EVIAETE
-357 EPEVEVT
+357 ELEEVVM
-364 AETEESE
+364 ETE
-371 EVEVTA
+371 A
-377 ETEESEEVEVIAEAE
+377 PEEVEVIAEAE
-392 ESEEVE
+392 EL
-398 VTAET
+398 
-403 EESEEVEVTAE
+403 
-414 TEESEEVEVTAEA
+414 
-427 EESEEVE
+427 
-434 VTAETEEFEE
+434 
-444 VKVIAEAEESEEAE
+444 
-458 VTTETE
+458 
-464 ESEEVEEIAETE
+464 
-476 ESEEVE
+476 
-482 EIAEAEESEEVE
+482 EEVE
-494 VIAEAEESEEVEVT
+494 VIAEAEET
-508 TETEE
+508 
-513 SEEVEVT
+513 
-520 AETEESEE
+520 
-528 VEVTAEA
+528 
-535 EESEEVEVTAETEEF
+535 
-550 EEVKVIAE
+550 
-558 AEESEEAEVTTET
+558 
-571 EESEEVE
+571 
-578 EIAETE
+578 
-584 ESEEVEEIAEAEESE
+584 
-599 EVEVIAEAEESEE
+599 EVIAETKAPV
-612 VEVTTETEESEEV
+612 VETFV
-625 EVTAETEESE
+625 AL
-635 EVEVTAEAEESEEVE
+635 
-650 VTAETEEFEEVKVIA
+650 
-665 EAEESEEV
+665 
-673 EEIAEAEESE
+673 EEIQQE
-683 VEAFVE
+683 
-689 LEETQP
+689 
-695 EMVLDEAIEQKSEFI
+695 DEAIEQKSEFI

-722 VQSFAN
+722 VQSFAD
-728 VLIAETEENKLVVE
+728 VLI
-742 EALVAEEQPVVEE
+742 AEEQPVVEE
-755 APIAEGKPV
+755 APV
-764 VEEAPVAE
+764 VEEQPVAE
-772 EQLVVEEALV
+772 ETPV

-789 EEAPIAEG
+789 
-797 KSVVE
+797 
-802 EAPVA
+802 
-807 EEQLVVEET
+807 Q
-816 TIAEEKPVV
+816 
-825 PKEEPKREKKRHVPF
+825 KEEPKREKKRHVPF

-846 QDRTRLMERHAART
+846 QDRTRLMERHAARANA
-860 SVMQPSMGERVE
+860 MQPSANVRVE
-872 NKPVH
+872 NKPVQQEVAEP
-877 QVEESPVQQVVVESR
+877 QVEEHPVQQVAAEPQMEEHPVQQVVA
-892 VEEQPVKQVVVDPQ
+892 KPQ
-906 VEEQPMQQVVVEPQ
+906 VEEQTMKQVVAEPQVEERLVQQEVAEPQ
-920 VEEQPMQQVVVE
+920 VEEQPMQQVVA
-932 PQVKEQPMQQVV
+932 
-944 VEPQVEVQPMQQV
+944 EPQVEEHSVQQV
-957 VVEPQVKEQPMQQ
+957 VA
-970 VVVEPQV
+970 
-977 KEQPMQQV
+977 
-985 VVEPQVEEQLGQQMV
+985 EPQVEEQ
-1000 VESQVEEKPMQQV
+1000 PIQQV

-1040 MRNVLQTPPTY
+1040 MRNVLHTPPTY

-1062 RQAAL
+1062 QQSAL
-1067 DNKEWLE
+1067 DNTEWLE

-1427 QMKPNYLFQQ
+1427 QMKPNYLFKQ
-1437 EDLLAKTEQSE
+1437 EDLLAKTEQAE
-1448 SEDELFFDACQFVVE
+1448 SEDELFFEACQFVVE

-1485 LIEEMESQGIISE
+1485 LIEEMQSQGIISE

>member
-54 CRFPLIPDDGFDED
+54 CRFPLVPDNGFDEED
-68 DVREQPRFEEQHVQ
+68 ESEVNRFEEQPVQ
-82 SGVYEDQPT
+82 GVAYEEPT
-91 QRGIKVERSRR
+91 AQRGIKVERSRR

-107 VVATYE
+107 VVSTYE
-113 EPEVQYEPDPEP
+113 EPEVQYEPVRES
-125 VVKKVSVPSQESSRR
+125 VVKKASAPSQESNRR

-163 EKQEEEKEREDL
+163 EKQEEVKEREDL

-187 WLEKKGYTLSAFSE
+187 WLEKKGYKLSDFSE
-201 GQTTTPSSSGR
+201 GQAPTSSSHR
-212 AGNQQEEQNHSK
+212 AANQQGEQQYEENK

-235 EKNGYEIERQEPVV
+235 EKNGYEIERQVPLV

-254 VQEINTPQEVS
+254 IKEMSTPQEVS
-265 ADEFLHKTIAE
+265 ADELLHKTVAE
-276 RTEDAGKEK
+276 QMESAKLEK
-285 DVVVSNENSLQEEL
+285 DVVVLNENNLQEEL
-299 VDSQVE
+299 VASKVE
-305 HEDTILAEEMKCNT
+305 HEDTILSEEIKRNT
-319 EIEKQT
+319 EIKQPTIEVEKQAP
-325 SEESV
+325 EESV

-342 IVEIPEEFA
+342 IVEIPEEVSKV
-351 EIAETE
+351 EVIAETE
-357 EPEVEVT
+357 ELEEVVMETEAPEEVE
-364 AETEESE
+364 AEGSE
-371 EVEVTA
+371 EVEVIAETEEVEVIA
-377 ETEESEEVEVIAEAE
+377 ETEEVEVIVETEEVEVIAETEEVEVIAEAEEVEVIVETEESEEVEVIAEAK

-398 VTAET
+398 V
-403 EESEEVEVTAE
+403 
-414 TEESEEVEVTAEA
+414 
-427 EESEEVE
+427 
-434 VTAETEEFEE
+434 
-444 VKVIAEAEESEEAE
+444 
-458 VTTETE
+458 
-464 ESEEVEEIAETE
+464 IAET
-476 ESEEVE
+476 
-482 EIAEAEESEEVE
+482 EEVE
-494 VIAEAEESEEVEVT
+494 VIAEAEET
-508 TETEE
+508 
-513 SEEVEVT
+513 
-520 AETEESEE
+520 
-528 VEVTAEA
+528 
-535 EESEEVEVTAETEEF
+535 
-550 EEVKVIAE
+550 
-558 AEESEEAEVTTET
+558 
-571 EESEEVE
+571 
-578 EIAETE
+578 
-584 ESEEVEEIAEAEESE
+584 
-599 EVEVIAEAEESEE
+599 EVIAETKAPV
-612 VEVTTETEESEEV
+612 VETFV
-625 EVTAETEESE
+625 AL
-635 EVEVTAEAEESEEVE
+635 
-650 VTAETEEFEEVKVIA
+650 
-665 EAEESEEV
+665 
-673 EEIAEAEESE
+673 EEIQQE
-683 VEAFVE
+683 
-689 LEETQP
+689 
-695 EMVLDEAIEQKSEFI
+695 DEAIEQKSEFI

-728 VLIAETEENKLVVE
+728 VLIAETEENRRVVE
-742 EALVAEEQPVVEE
+742 EAQVAEEQRVVEEAPVVEEQRVVEEAPVVEEQRVVEETPIAEEQPVV
-755 APIAEGKPV
+755 
-764 VEEAPVAE
+764 
-772 EQLVVEEALV
+772 Q
-782 AEEQPVV
+782 
-789 EEAPIAEG
+789 
-797 KSVVE
+797 
-802 EAPVA
+802 
-807 EEQLVVEET
+807 
-816 TIAEEKPVV
+816 
-825 PKEEPKREKKRHVPF
+825 KEEPKREKKRHVPF

-846 QDRTRLMERHAART
+846 QDRTRLMERHAARANA
-860 SVMQPSMGERVE
+860 MQPSANVRVE
-872 NKPVH
+872 NKPVQQEVAEP
-877 QVEESPVQQVVVESR
+877 QVEERPVQQVVAE
-892 VEEQPVKQVVVDPQ
+892 PQ
-906 VEEQPMQQVVVEPQ
+906 VEENPMQQVVAEPQVEERPVQQVVAEPQVEERPVQQVVAEPQVEENPMQQVVVEPQ
-920 VEEQPMQQVVVE
+920 VEERPVQQVVA
-932 PQVKEQPMQQVV
+932 
-944 VEPQVEVQPMQQV
+944 EPQVEERPVQQV
-957 VVEPQVKEQPMQQ
+957 VAEPQVEERP
-970 VVVEPQV
+970 V
-977 KEQPMQQV
+977 QQV
-985 VVEPQVEEQLGQQMV
+985 VVEPQVEERPVQQV
-1000 VESQVEEKPMQQV
+1000 AEPQVEERPVQQVVAEPQVEEQPMQQV

-1040 MRNVLQTPPTY
+1040 MRNVLHTPPTY

-1062 RQAAL
+1062 QQSAL
-1067 DNKEWLE
+1067 DNTEWLE

-1427 QMKPNYLFQQ
+1427 QMKPNYLFKQ
-1437 EDLLAKTEQSE
+1437 EDLLAKTEQAE
-1448 SEDELFFDACQFVVE
+1448 SEDELFLDACQFVVE

-1498 ARGTKPRDVLISEDE
+1498 GRGTKPRDVLISEDE

>member
-1 MLDWMKKLFNKEE
+1 LEVIAEAE
-14 EQTAM
+14 EQE
-19 NKEVPKQIE
+19 EV
-28 SQPKIPRVNHYTEAR
+28 
-43 EAQMASRNAGK
+43 
-54 CRFPLIPDDGFDED
+54 
-68 DVREQPRFEEQHVQ
+68 
-82 SGVYEDQPT
+82 
-91 QRGIKVERSRR
+91 
-102 PYVEK
+102 
-107 VVATYE
+107 
-113 EPEVQYEPDPEP
+113 EV
-125 VVKKVSVPSQESSRR
+125 
-140 PFRPTE
+140 
-146 MISPIYGY
+146 
-154 NRPSVEKKV
+154 
-163 EKQEEEKEREDL
+163 
-175 EISVEGKSVVDA
+175 
-187 WLEKKGYTLSAFSE
+187 
-201 GQTTTPSSSGR
+201 
-212 AGNQQEEQNHSK
+212 
-224 KEEKSVVDQWL
+224 
-235 EKNGYEIERQEPVV
+235 
-249 EEKEV
+249 
-254 VQEINTPQEVS
+254 
-265 ADEFLHKTIAE
+265 
-276 RTEDAGKEK
+276 
-285 DVVVSNENSLQEEL
+285 
-299 VDSQVE
+299 
-305 HEDTILAEEMKCNT
+305 
-319 EIEKQT
+319 
-325 SEESV
+325 
-330 IVKAEEK
+330 
-337 LEETI
+337 
-342 IVEIPEEFA
+342 
-351 EIAETE
+351 IAETE
-357 EPEVEVT
+357 EQEEVEVIAEAEEQEEVEVI
-364 AETEESE
+364 AETEEQE
-371 EVEVTA
+371 EVEVIA
-377 ETEESEEVEVIAEAE
+377 ETEESEEVEVIAE
-392 ESEEVE
+392 
-398 VTAET
+398 T
-403 EESEEVEVTAE
+403 EEQ
-414 TEESEEVEVTAEA
+414 
-427 EESEEVE
+427 
-434 VTAETEEFEE
+434 
-444 VKVIAEAEESEEAE
+444 
-458 VTTETE
+458 
-464 ESEEVEEIAETE
+464 
-476 ESEEVE
+476 
-482 EIAEAEESEEVE
+482 EEVE
-494 VIAEAEESEEVEVT
+494 VIAEAEEQEEVEVI
-508 TETEE
+508 
-513 SEEVEVT
+513 
-520 AETEESEE
+520 AETEEQEE
-528 VEVTAEA
+528 VE
-535 EESEEVEVTAETEEF
+535 
-550 EEVKVIAE
+550 VIAE
-558 AEESEEAEVTTET
+558 AEAQ
-571 EESEEVE
+571 EEVE
-578 EIAETE
+578 VIAETE
-584 ESEEVEEIAEAEESE
+584 ELEEVEVIAETEELE
-599 EVEVIAEAEESEE
+599 EVEVIAEAEEQE
-612 VEVTTETEESEEV
+612 
-625 EVTAETEESE
+625 
-635 EVEVTAEAEESEEVE
+635 EAEPV
-650 VTAETEEFEEVKVIA
+650 A
-665 EAEESEEV
+665 
-673 EEIAEAEESE
+673 
-683 VEAFVE
+683 
-689 LEETQP
+689 LEETQQ
-695 EMVLDEAIEQKSEFI
+695 EILLDEAIAQKNEFI

-722 VQSFAN
+722 VQSFAD
-728 VLIAETEENKLVVE
+728 VLIAEEQRVVE
-742 EALVAEEQPVVEE
+742 EAPIAEEQQVVEEAPIAEEQPVVEE
-755 APIAEGKPV
+755 APIAE
-764 VEEAPVAE
+764 
-772 EQLVVEEALV
+772 EQQA
-782 AEEQPVV
+782 V
-789 EEAPIAEG
+789 EEAPIAE
-797 KSVVE
+797 
-802 EAPVA
+802 
-807 EEQLVVEET
+807 EQ
-816 TIAEEKPVV
+816 PVV
-825 PKEEPKREKKRHVPF
+825 QKEEPKREKKRHVPF

-846 QDRTRLMERHAART
+846 QDRTRLMERHAARANA
-860 SVMQPSMGERVE
+860 MQSSMSERVE
-872 NKPVH
+872 NKPVQ
-877 QVEESPVQQVVVESR
+877 QVEEKTV
-892 VEEQPVKQVVVDPQ
+892 
-906 VEEQPMQQVVVEPQ
+906 QQVVVEPQ
-920 VEEQPMQQVVVE
+920 VEEKPMQQVVIESQVE
-932 PQVKEQPMQQVV
+932 ETPVQQVL
-944 VEPQVEVQPMQQV
+944 VESQVEETPVQQV
-957 VVEPQVKEQPMQQ
+957 A
-970 VVVEPQV
+970 
-977 KEQPMQQV
+977 
-985 VVEPQVEEQLGQQMV
+985 VEPQVEEKPMQQV
-1000 VESQVEEKPMQQV
+1000 VIESQVEETPVQQVAVEPQVEERQVQQV

-1051 TVPPLALLSIP
+1051 AIPPLTLLSIP
-1062 RQAAL
+1062 QQAAL
-1067 DNKEWLE
+1067 DNTEWLD

-1427 QMKPNYLFQQ
+1427 QMKPNYLFKQ
-1437 EDLLAKTEQSE
+1437 EDLLAKTEQAE

-1498 ARGTKPRDVLISEDE
+1498 GRGTKPRDVLISEDE

>member
-1 MLDWMKKLFNKEE
+1 M
-14 EQTAM
+14 
-19 NKEVPKQIE
+19 V
-28 SQPKIPRVNHYTEAR
+28 
-43 EAQMASRNAGK
+43 
-54 CRFPLIPDDGFDED
+54 
-68 DVREQPRFEEQHVQ
+68 
-82 SGVYEDQPT
+82 
-91 QRGIKVERSRR
+91 
-102 PYVEK
+102 
-107 VVATYE
+107 
-113 EPEVQYEPDPEP
+113 
-125 VVKKVSVPSQESSRR
+125 
-140 PFRPTE
+140 
-146 MISPIYGY
+146 
-154 NRPSVEKKV
+154 
-163 EKQEEEKEREDL
+163 
-175 EISVEGKSVVDA
+175 
-187 WLEKKGYTLSAFSE
+187 
-201 GQTTTPSSSGR
+201 
-212 AGNQQEEQNHSK
+212 
-224 KEEKSVVDQWL
+224 
-235 EKNGYEIERQEPVV
+235 
-249 EEKEV
+249 
-254 VQEINTPQEVS
+254 
-265 ADEFLHKTIAE
+265 
-276 RTEDAGKEK
+276 
-285 DVVVSNENSLQEEL
+285 
-299 VDSQVE
+299 
-305 HEDTILAEEMKCNT
+305 
-319 EIEKQT
+319 
-325 SEESV
+325 
-330 IVKAEEK
+330 
-337 LEETI
+337 
-342 IVEIPEEFA
+342 
-351 EIAETE
+351 
-357 EPEVEVT
+357 
-364 AETEESE
+364 
-371 EVEVTA
+371 
-377 ETEESEEVEVIAEAE
+377 VIAEAE

-398 VTAET
+398 VITET
-403 EESEEVEVTAE
+403 EEL
-414 TEESEEVEVTAEA
+414 
-427 EESEEVE
+427 
-434 VTAETEEFEE
+434 
-444 VKVIAEAEESEEAE
+444 EEAE
-458 VTTETE
+458 V
-464 ESEEVEEIAETE
+464 
-476 ESEEVE
+476 
-482 EIAEAEESEEVE
+482 IAEAEESEEVE
-494 VIAEAEESEEVEVT
+494 VIAEAEESEEVEVI
-508 TETEE
+508 
-513 SEEVEVT
+513 
-520 AETEESEE
+520 
-528 VEVTAEA
+528 AEA
-535 EESEEVEVTAETEEF
+535 EESEEVEGITET
-550 EEVKVIAE
+550 
-558 AEESEEAEVTTET
+558 EESEEAEV
-571 EESEEVE
+571 
-578 EIAETE
+578 
-584 ESEEVEEIAEAEESE
+584 IAEAEESE

-612 VEVTTETEESEEV
+612 AEVIAEAEESEEA
-625 EVTAETEESE
+625 EVIAETEESE
-635 EVEVTAEAEESEEVE
+635 EAEVIAETEESEE
-650 VTAETEEFEEVKVIA
+650 AEVIA

-673 EEIAEAEESE
+673 EVIAETEESEEVEVIAETEESEEVGVIAEAEESE
-683 VEAFVE
+683 EVEVIAEINAPVVETFVA
-689 LEETQP
+689 LEDIQQE
-695 EMVLDEAIEQKSEFI
+695 DEAIEQKSEFI

-722 VQSFAN
+722 VQSFAD
-728 VLIAETEENKLVVE
+728 VLIAEK
-742 EALVAEEQPVVEE
+742 Q
-755 APIAEGKPV
+755 PV

-772 EQLVVEEALV
+772 EQ
-782 AEEQPVV
+782 QVV
-789 EEAPIAEG
+789 EEAPVVEEQ
-797 KSVVE
+797 SVVE

-807 EEQLVVEET
+807 EEQ
-816 TIAEEKPVV
+816 PVV
-825 PKEEPKREKKRHVPF
+825 QKEEPKREKKRHVPF

-846 QDRTRLMERHAART
+846 QDRTRLMERHAARANA
-860 SVMQPSMGERVE
+860 MQPSANVRVE
-872 NKPVH
+872 NKPVQQEVAEP
-877 QVEESPVQQVVVESR
+877 QVEERPVQQVVA
-892 VEEQPVKQVVVDPQ
+892 KPQ
-906 VEEQPMQQVVVEPQ
+906 VEEHPVQQVVAEPQVEERPVQQEVAEPQ
-920 VEEQPMQQVVVE
+920 VEEQPMQQVVA
-932 PQVKEQPMQQVV
+932 
-944 VEPQVEVQPMQQV
+944 
-957 VVEPQVKEQPMQQ
+957 
-970 VVVEPQV
+970 
-977 KEQPMQQV
+977 
-985 VVEPQVEEQLGQQMV
+985 EPQVEERPVQQV
-1000 VESQVEEKPMQQV
+1000 VAEPQVEEHPVQQV
-1013 VVEQVQKPISSTE
+1013 VAEPQVVEQVQKPISSTE

-1040 MRNVLQTPPTY
+1040 MRNVLHTPPTY

-1062 RQAAL
+1062 QQSAL
-1067 DNKEWLE
+1067 DNTEWLE

-1427 QMKPNYLFQQ
+1427 QMKPNYLFKQ
-1437 EDLLAKTEQSE
+1437 EDLLAKTEQAE
-1448 SEDELFFDACQFVVE
+1448 SEDELFFEACQFVVE

-1485 LIEEMESQGIISE
+1485 LIEEMQSQGIISE

>member
-19 NKEVPKQIE
+19 NKEVPKQVE

-54 CRFPLIPDDGFDED
+54 CRFPLVPDNGFDEE
-68 DVREQPRFEEQHVQ
+68 DVIETGHFEEQPVQ
-82 SGVYEDQPT
+82 AVTYENQPI

-107 VVATYE
+107 VVPTYE
-113 EPEVQYEPDPEP
+113 EPEVQYESEREP
-125 VVKKVSVPSQESSRR
+125 VVKKASVSSQESNRR

-154 NRPSVEKKV
+154 NRPSVEKKE
-163 EKQEEEKEREDL
+163 EKQEEVKEREDL
-175 EISVEGKSVVDA
+175 EISVEGKAVVDA
-187 WLEKKGYTLSAFSE
+187 WLEKKGYTLSDFSE
-201 GQTTTPSSSGR
+201 GQATISSPNHEGVD
-212 AGNQQEEQNHSK
+212 QQDQQSK

-235 EKNGYEIERQEPVV
+235 EKNGYEIERQVPLV

-254 VQEINTPQEVS
+254 VQEISTPQAVL
-265 ADEFLHKTIAE
+265 ADELLHKTVAE
-276 RTEDAGKEK
+276 RMEDAKQEK
-285 DVVVSNENSLQEEL
+285 DVVVLNENILQEKL
-299 VDSQVE
+299 VDSKVE
-305 HEDTILAEEMKCNT
+305 HEDTILSEEIKRNT
-319 EIEKQT
+319 EIEQPTIEVEKQAP
-325 SEESV
+325 EESV

-342 IVEIPEEFA
+342 IVEIPEEL
-351 EIAETE
+351 
-357 EPEVEVT
+357 
-364 AETEESE
+364 E
-371 EVEVTA
+371 EVEA
-377 ETEESEEVEVIAEAE
+377 
-392 ESEEVE
+392 
-398 VTAET
+398 
-403 EESEEVEVTAE
+403 
-414 TEESEEVEVTAEA
+414 
-427 EESEEVE
+427 
-434 VTAETEEFEE
+434 
-444 VKVIAEAEESEEAE
+444 
-458 VTTETE
+458 
-464 ESEEVEEIAETE
+464 
-476 ESEEVE
+476 
-482 EIAEAEESEEVE
+482 IAEAEESEEVE
-494 VIAEAEESEEVEVT
+494 VIAEAEEPEEVEVIAEAEESEEVEVIA
-508 TETEE
+508 ETEE
-513 SEEVEVT
+513 SEEVEAVAEAEELEEVEAIAEEPEEVEAIAEAEELEEVEVIAEAEESEEVEAIAEAEVIAET
-520 AETEESEE
+520 EELEEVEAIVEVEAIAETEESEE
-528 VEVTAEA
+528 VEV
-535 EESEEVEVTAETEEF
+535 
-550 EEVKVIAE
+550 IAE
-558 AEESEEAEVTTET
+558 AEEP
-571 EESEEVE
+571 EEVE
-578 EIAETE
+578 
-584 ESEEVEEIAEAEESE
+584 VIAEAEESE
-599 EVEVIAEAEESEE
+599 EVEVIAEAEEPEE
-612 VEVTTETEESEEV
+612 VEVIAEAEELEEV
-625 EVTAETEESE
+625 EVIAEAEELE
-635 EVEVTAEAEESEEVE
+635 EVEVIAEAEELEEVE
-650 VTAETEEFEEVKVIA
+650 AIAEAEELEEVEVIA

-673 EEIAEAEESE
+673 E
-683 VEAFVE
+683 AFVE
-689 LEETQP
+689 LEESQQET
-695 EMVLDEAIEQKSEFI
+695 VLDEVMEKKSGFI

-722 VQSFAN
+722 VQSFAD
-728 VLIAETEENKLVVE
+728 VLIAEEQRVVE
-742 EALVAEEQPVVEE
+742 ETPVVEEQRVVEETPVVEEQPVV
-755 APIAEGKPV
+755 
-764 VEEAPVAE
+764 
-772 EQLVVEEALV
+772 Q
-782 AEEQPVV
+782 
-789 EEAPIAEG
+789 
-797 KSVVE
+797 
-802 EAPVA
+802 
-807 EEQLVVEET
+807 
-816 TIAEEKPVV
+816 
-825 PKEEPKREKKRHVPF
+825 KEEPKREKKRHVPF

-846 QDRTRLMERHAART
+846 QDRTRLMERHAARANA
-860 SVMQPSMGERVE
+860 MQSSMSERVE
-872 NKPVH
+872 NKPVQ
-877 QVEESPVQQVVVESR
+877 QVEETSVQQV
-892 VEEQPVKQVVVDPQ
+892 EEK
-906 VEEQPMQQVVVEPQ
+906 PMQQVVVEPQ
-920 VEEQPMQQVVVE
+920 VEETPVQQVA
-932 PQVKEQPMQQVV
+932 
-944 VEPQVEVQPMQQV
+944 
-957 VVEPQVKEQPMQQ
+957 
-970 VVVEPQV
+970 
-977 KEQPMQQV
+977 
-985 VVEPQVEEQLGQQMV
+985 VEPQVEEQPVQQV
-1000 VESQVEEKPMQQV
+1000 AVEPQVEETLVQQVAVEPQVEETPVQQVAVEPQVEEKPMQQV
-1013 VVEQVQKPISSTE
+1013 VVEPQVEKTPVQQVAVEPRVE
-1026 VQEKAY
+1026 EQPVEEQPVEEQPVQQVVVEQVQEKAY

-1051 TVPPLALLSIP
+1051 AIPPLTLLAIP
-1062 RQAAL
+1062 QQAAL
-1067 DNKEWLE
+1067 DNTEWLE

-1427 QMKPNYLFQQ
+1427 QMKPNYLFKQ
-1437 EDLLAKTEQSE
+1437 EDLLAKTEQAE
-1448 SEDELFFDACQFVVE
+1448 SEDELFLDACQFVVE

>member
-19 NKEVPKQIE
+19 NKEVPKQVE

-54 CRFPLIPDDGFDED
+54 CRFPLVPDNGFDEE
-68 DVREQPRFEEQHVQ
+68 DVIETGHFEEQPVQ
-82 SGVYEDQPT
+82 AVTYENEPI

-102 PYVEK
+102 QYVEK
-107 VVATYE
+107 VVSTYE
-113 EPEVQYEPDPEP
+113 EPEMQYEPEREP
-125 VVKKVSVPSQESSRR
+125 VVKKASTPAQESNRR

-154 NRPSVEKKV
+154 NRPSVEKKE
-163 EKQEEEKEREDL
+163 EKQEEVKEREDL

-187 WLEKKGYTLSAFSE
+187 WLEKKGYTLSDFSE
-201 GQTTTPSSSGR
+201 GQAPTSSSHR
-212 AGNQQEEQNHSK
+212 AANEQGERQYEESK

-235 EKNGYEIERQEPVV
+235 EKNGYEIERQEPIV

-254 VQEINTPQEVS
+254 VQEMSAPQEVP
-265 ADEFLHKTIAE
+265 AAELLHETIAE
-276 RTEDAGKEK
+276 RMEGAKQES
-285 DVVVSNENSLQEEL
+285 DVVDKNILQEEL
-299 VDSQVE
+299 VDSKVE
-305 HEDTILAEEMKCNT
+305 HEDTILSEEIKRST
-319 EIEKQT
+319 EIEQPTIEVEKQAP
-325 SEESV
+325 EESV

-342 IVEIPEEFA
+342 VVEIPEEV
-351 EIAETE
+351 EVIAEAE
-357 EPEVEVT
+357 EP
-364 AETEESE
+364 E
-371 EVEVTA
+371 EVEVIA
-377 ETEESEEVEVIAEAE
+377 ETEESEEVEVIAETE
-392 ESEEVE
+392 ESEEVEVIAETEESEEVEVIAETEELEEVE

-403 EESEEVEVTAE
+403 EELEEVEVVAETEELEEVEVIAETEKLEELEEVEVIAE
-414 TEESEEVEVTAEA
+414 TEESEEVEV
-427 EESEEVE
+427 
-434 VTAETEEFEE
+434 
-444 VKVIAEAEESEEAE
+444 
-458 VTTETE
+458 
-464 ESEEVEEIAETE
+464 IAETE
-476 ESEEVE
+476 APEEVE
-482 EIAEAEESEEVE
+482 PVA
-494 VIAEAEESEEVEVT
+494 
-508 TETEE
+508 
-513 SEEVEVT
+513 
-520 AETEESEE
+520 
-528 VEVTAEA
+528 
-535 EESEEVEVTAETEEF
+535 
-550 EEVKVIAE
+550 
-558 AEESEEAEVTTET
+558 
-571 EESEEVE
+571 
-578 EIAETE
+578 
-584 ESEEVEEIAEAEESE
+584 
-599 EVEVIAEAEESEE
+599 
-612 VEVTTETEESEEV
+612 
-625 EVTAETEESE
+625 
-635 EVEVTAEAEESEEVE
+635 
-650 VTAETEEFEEVKVIA
+650 
-665 EAEESEEV
+665 
-673 EEIAEAEESE
+673 
-683 VEAFVE
+683 
-689 LEETQP
+689 LEEMQQ
-695 EMVLDEAIEQKSEFI
+695 EMVLNEAIEQKNEFI
-710 HVAEADEQTKKD
+710 HVAVADEQTKKD
-722 VQSFAN
+722 VQSFAD
-728 VLIAETEENKLVVE
+728 VLIAEEQSVVE
-742 EALVAEEQPVVEE
+742 ETPIVEEQPVAEEAPVVEEQSVVEETPIVEEAPVVEGQSVVEE
-755 APIAEGKPV
+755 APIAEEQPV
-764 VEEAPVAE
+764 AEETSVVEEQPVAEETSIVEEQPVAEEAPV
-772 EQLVVEEALV
+772 V
-782 AEEQPVV
+782 EEQPVV
-789 EEAPIAEG
+789 
-797 KSVVE
+797 
-802 EAPVA
+802 
-807 EEQLVVEET
+807 Q
-816 TIAEEKPVV
+816 
-825 PKEEPKREKKRHVPF
+825 KEEPKREKKRHVPF

-846 QDRTRLMERHAART
+846 QDRARLMERHASRT
-860 SVMQPSMGERVE
+860 NGMQSSMSERVE

-877 QVEESPVQQVVVESR
+877 QVEEQ
-892 VEEQPVKQVVVDPQ
+892 PQ
-906 VEEQPMQQVVVEPQ
+906 VEEKPMQQVVVEPQ
-920 VEEQPMQQVVVE
+920 VEEKQMQQ
-932 PQVKEQPMQQVV
+932 V
-944 VEPQVEVQPMQQV
+944 VEPQVE
-957 VVEPQVKEQPMQQ
+957 EK
-970 VVVEPQV
+970 
-977 KEQPMQQV
+977 PMQQV
-985 VVEPQVEEQLGQQMV
+985 VVEPQVEEKPMQQVV
-1000 VESQVEEKPMQQV
+1000 VEPQVEEKPMQQV
-1013 VVEQVQKPISSTE
+1013 VVEPQVEEKPVQQVVEPQVEEVQPVQQVVAEQVQKPISSTE
-1026 VQEKAY
+1026 VEEKAY

-1040 MRNVLQTPPTY
+1040 VRNVLQTPPTY
-1051 TVPPLALLSIP
+1051 TIPSLTLLSIP
-1062 RQAAL
+1062 QQAAL
-1067 DNKEWLE
+1067 DNTEWLE

-1286 LTRYNTIVSER
+1286 LTRYNTIVSGR

-1427 QMKPNYLFQQ
+1427 QMKPNYLFKQ
-1437 EDLLAKTEQSE
+1437 EDLLAKTEQAE
-1448 SEDELFFDACQFVVE
+1448 SEDELFLDACQFVVE

-1498 ARGTKPRDVLISEDE
+1498 GRGTKPRDVLISEDE

>member
-1 MLDWMKKLFNKEE
+1 
-14 EQTAM
+14 
-19 NKEVPKQIE
+19 I
-28 SQPKIPRVNHYTEAR
+28 
-43 EAQMASRNAGK
+43 
-54 CRFPLIPDDGFDED
+54 
-68 DVREQPRFEEQHVQ
+68 
-82 SGVYEDQPT
+82 
-91 QRGIKVERSRR
+91 
-102 PYVEK
+102 
-107 VVATYE
+107 
-113 EPEVQYEPDPEP
+113 
-125 VVKKVSVPSQESSRR
+125 
-140 PFRPTE
+140 
-146 MISPIYGY
+146 
-154 NRPSVEKKV
+154 
-163 EKQEEEKEREDL
+163 
-175 EISVEGKSVVDA
+175 
-187 WLEKKGYTLSAFSE
+187 
-201 GQTTTPSSSGR
+201 
-212 AGNQQEEQNHSK
+212 
-224 KEEKSVVDQWL
+224 
-235 EKNGYEIERQEPVV
+235 
-249 EEKEV
+249 
-254 VQEINTPQEVS
+254 
-265 ADEFLHKTIAE
+265 
-276 RTEDAGKEK
+276 
-285 DVVVSNENSLQEEL
+285 
-299 VDSQVE
+299 
-305 HEDTILAEEMKCNT
+305 
-319 EIEKQT
+319 
-325 SEESV
+325 
-330 IVKAEEK
+330 
-337 LEETI
+337 
-342 IVEIPEEFA
+342 
-351 EIAETE
+351 
-357 EPEVEVT
+357 
-364 AETEESE
+364 
-371 EVEVTA
+371 A
-377 ETEESEEVEVIAEAE
+377 ETEESEEVEVIAETE

-398 VTAET
+398 VIAET
-403 EESEEVEVTAE
+403 EESEEVEVIAE
-414 TEESEEVEVTAEA
+414 TEESEEVEVI
-427 EESEEVE
+427 
-434 VTAETEEFEE
+434 AETEELEE
-444 VKVIAEAEESEEAE
+444 VEIITETEELEEVEIIAEAEELEKVEVITETEAPEEAE
-458 VTTETE
+458 PV
-464 ESEEVEEIAETE
+464 A
-476 ESEEVE
+476 
-482 EIAEAEESEEVE
+482 
-494 VIAEAEESEEVEVT
+494 
-508 TETEE
+508 
-513 SEEVEVT
+513 
-520 AETEESEE
+520 
-528 VEVTAEA
+528 
-535 EESEEVEVTAETEEF
+535 
-550 EEVKVIAE
+550 
-558 AEESEEAEVTTET
+558 
-571 EESEEVE
+571 
-578 EIAETE
+578 
-584 ESEEVEEIAEAEESE
+584 
-599 EVEVIAEAEESEE
+599 
-612 VEVTTETEESEEV
+612 
-625 EVTAETEESE
+625 
-635 EVEVTAEAEESEEVE
+635 
-650 VTAETEEFEEVKVIA
+650 
-665 EAEESEEV
+665 
-673 EEIAEAEESE
+673 
-683 VEAFVE
+683 
-689 LEETQP
+689 LEETQQ
-695 EMVLDEAIEQKSEFI
+695 EMVLNEAIEQTTEFI
-710 HVAEADEQTKKD
+710 HVAEAEEQAKKD
-722 VQSFAN
+722 VQSFAD
-728 VLIAETEENKLVVE
+728 VLIAEEQRVVE
-742 EALVAEEQPVVEE
+742 EAPIAEEQPVVEE
-755 APIAEGKPV
+755 APIAEEQPV
-764 VEEAPVAE
+764 VEEAPI
-772 EQLVVEEALV
+772 

-789 EEAPIAEG
+789 EEAPIT
-797 KSVVE
+797 
-802 EAPVA
+802 
-807 EEQLVVEET
+807 EEQPIVQ
-816 TIAEEKPVV
+816 
-825 PKEEPKREKKRHVPF
+825 KEEPKREKKRHVPF

-846 QDRTRLMERHAART
+846 QDRTRLMERHAAR
-860 SVMQPSMGERVE
+860 VNAMQSSMSERVE
-872 NKPVH
+872 NKPVQ
-877 QVEESPVQQVVVESR
+877 QVEETPV
-892 VEEQPVKQVVVDPQ
+892 PQ
-906 VEEQPMQQVVVEPQ
+906 VEEKPMQQVVVEPQ
-920 VEEQPMQQVVVE
+920 VEERSMQQVVA
-932 PQVKEQPMQQVV
+932 
-944 VEPQVEVQPMQQV
+944 
-957 VVEPQVKEQPMQQ
+957 
-970 VVVEPQV
+970 
-977 KEQPMQQV
+977 
-985 VVEPQVEEQLGQQMV
+985 
-1000 VESQVEEKPMQQV
+1000 
-1013 VVEQVQKPISSTE
+1013 EQVQKPISSTE

-1051 TVPPLALLSIP
+1051 AIPPLTLLSIP
-1062 RQAAL
+1062 QQAAL
-1067 DNKEWLE
+1067 DNTEWLD

-1286 LTRYNTIVSER
+1286 LTRYNTIVSGR

-1421 VDHVKK
+1421 VDHVRK
-1427 QMKPNYLFQQ
+1427 QMKPNYLFKQ
-1437 EDLLAKTEQSE
+1437 EDLLAKTEQAE

-1498 ARGTKPRDVLISEDE
+1498 GRGTKPRDVLISEDE

>member
-1 MLDWMKKLFNKEE
+1 
-14 EQTAM
+14 
-19 NKEVPKQIE
+19 
-28 SQPKIPRVNHYTEAR
+28 
-43 EAQMASRNAGK
+43 
-54 CRFPLIPDDGFDED
+54 
-68 DVREQPRFEEQHVQ
+68 
-82 SGVYEDQPT
+82 
-91 QRGIKVERSRR
+91 
-102 PYVEK
+102 
-107 VVATYE
+107 
-113 EPEVQYEPDPEP
+113 
-125 VVKKVSVPSQESSRR
+125 
-140 PFRPTE
+140 
-146 MISPIYGY
+146 
-154 NRPSVEKKV
+154 
-163 EKQEEEKEREDL
+163 
-175 EISVEGKSVVDA
+175 
-187 WLEKKGYTLSAFSE
+187 
-201 GQTTTPSSSGR
+201 
-212 AGNQQEEQNHSK
+212 
-224 KEEKSVVDQWL
+224 
-235 EKNGYEIERQEPVV
+235 
-249 EEKEV
+249 
-254 VQEINTPQEVS
+254 
-265 ADEFLHKTIAE
+265 
-276 RTEDAGKEK
+276 
-285 DVVVSNENSLQEEL
+285 
-299 VDSQVE
+299 
-305 HEDTILAEEMKCNT
+305 
-319 EIEKQT
+319 
-325 SEESV
+325 
-330 IVKAEEK
+330 
-337 LEETI
+337 
-342 IVEIPEEFA
+342 
-351 EIAETE
+351 
-357 EPEVEVT
+357 
-364 AETEESE
+364 
-371 EVEVTA
+371 
-377 ETEESEEVEVIAEAE
+377 SEEVEVIAEAE

-398 VTAET
+398 V
-403 EESEEVEVTAE
+403 
-414 TEESEEVEVTAEA
+414 
-427 EESEEVE
+427 
-434 VTAETEEFEE
+434 
-444 VKVIAEAEESEEAE
+444 
-458 VTTETE
+458 
-464 ESEEVEEIAETE
+464 IAETE
-476 ESEEVE
+476 EL
-482 EIAEAEESEEVE
+482 EEVE
-494 VIAEAEESEEVEVT
+494 VIAE
-508 TETEE
+508 TEE
-513 SEEVEVT
+513 L
-520 AETEESEE
+520 
-528 VEVTAEA
+528 
-535 EESEEVEVTAETEEF
+535 
-550 EEVKVIAE
+550 
-558 AEESEEAEVTTET
+558 
-571 EESEEVE
+571 
-578 EIAETE
+578 
-584 ESEEVEEIAEAEESE
+584 E
-599 EVEVIAEAEESEE
+599 EVEVIAETEELEE
-612 VEVTTETEESEEV
+612 VEVIAETEELEEV
-625 EVTAETEESE
+625 EVIAETEELE
-635 EVEVTAEAEESEEVE
+635 EVEVIAETEELEEVE
-650 VTAETEEFEEVKVIA
+650 VIAETKAPVVETFVA
-665 EAEESEEV
+665 L
-673 EEIAEAEESE
+673 EEIQQEDE
-683 VEAFVE
+683 V
-689 LEETQP
+689 
-695 EMVLDEAIEQKSEFI
+695 IEQNSEFI
-710 HVAEADEQTKKD
+710 HVAEADEQTKND

-728 VLIAETEENKLVVE
+728 VLIAETEENKRVEEEEAPVVE
-742 EALVAEEQPVVEE
+742 EQSVEEEAPVVEEQSVEEEVPVVEEQPVV
-755 APIAEGKPV
+755 K
-764 VEEAPVAE
+764 
-772 EQLVVEEALV
+772 
-782 AEEQPVV
+782 
-789 EEAPIAEG
+789 
-797 KSVVE
+797 
-802 EAPVA
+802 
-807 EEQLVVEET
+807 
-816 TIAEEKPVV
+816 
-825 PKEEPKREKKRHVPF
+825 KEEPKREKKRHVPF

-846 QDRTRLMERHAART
+846 QDRTRLMERHAARANA
-860 SVMQPSMGERVE
+860 MQPSANVRVE
-872 NKPVH
+872 NKPVQQEVAEPQVEEQPMQQVVVES
-877 QVEESPVQQVVVESR
+877 QVEESPVQQVVAEPQ
-892 VEEQPVKQVVVDPQ
+892 VEEQPMQQVVAEPQVEESPVQQVVAKPQ

-920 VEEQPMQQVVVE
+920 VEESPVQQVVAEPQVEEQPMQQVVAE
-932 PQVKEQPMQQVV
+932 PQVEEQPMQQVVAEPQVEEQPMQQVV
-944 VEPQVEVQPMQQV
+944 VESQVEESPVQQV
-957 VVEPQVKEQPMQQ
+957 VA
-970 VVVEPQV
+970 
-977 KEQPMQQV
+977 
-985 VVEPQVEEQLGQQMV
+985 EPQVEEQ
-1000 VESQVEEKPMQQV
+1000 PMQQV
-1013 VVEQVQKPISSTE
+1013 VVEQVQKSISSTE
-1026 VQEKAY
+1026 PKEKAY

-1040 MRNVLQTPPTY
+1040 MRNVLHTPPTY

-1062 RQAAL
+1062 QQTAL
-1067 DNKEWLE
+1067 DNTEWLE

-1406 RVQGVYVSDDEIEKT
+1406 RIQGVYVSDDEIEKT
-1421 VDHVKK
+1421 VDHVRK
-1427 QMKPNYLFQQ
+1427 QMKPNYLFKQ
-1437 EDLLAKTEQSE
+1437 EDLLAKTEQAE

-1498 ARGTKPRDVLISEDE
+1498 GRGTKPRDVLISEDE

>member
-19 NKEVPKQIE
+19 NKEVPKQVE

-54 CRFPLIPDDGFDED
+54 CRFPLVPDNGFDEE
-68 DVREQPRFEEQHVQ
+68 DVIEAGHFEEQPVQ
-82 SGVYEDQPT
+82 AVTYENQPI

-102 PYVEK
+102 QYVEK
-107 VVATYE
+107 VVSTYE
-113 EPEVQYEPDPEP
+113 EPEMQYEPNREP
-125 VVKKVSVPSQESSRR
+125 VVKKASTPAQESNRR

-154 NRPSVEKKV
+154 NRPSVEKKE
-163 EKQEEEKEREDL
+163 EKQEEVKEREDL

-187 WLEKKGYTLSAFSE
+187 WLEKKGYALSDFSE
-201 GQTTTPSSSGR
+201 GQAPTSSSHEGVD
-212 AGNQQEEQNHSK
+212 QQDQQSK

-235 EKNGYEIERQEPVV
+235 EKNGYEIERQEPIV

-254 VQEINTPQEVS
+254 FQEISAPQEVS
-265 ADEFLHKTIAE
+265 ADELLHKTVAE
-276 RTEDAGKEK
+276 QMESAKLEK
-285 DVVVSNENSLQEEL
+285 DVVVLNENNLQEEL
-299 VDSQVE
+299 VASKVE
-305 HEDTILAEEMKCNT
+305 HEDTILSEEIKRNT
-319 EIEKQT
+319 EIKQPTIEVEKQAP
-325 SEESV
+325 EESV

-342 IVEIPEEFA
+342 IVEIPEEVSKV
-351 EIAETE
+351 EVIAETE
-357 EPEVEVT
+357 EFEEVVMETEAPEEVEVIAEAKELEEVEVI

-371 EVEVTA
+371 EAEVIA
-377 ETEESEEVEVIAEAE
+377 EAEELEEVEVIAEAE
-392 ESEEVE
+392 E
-398 VTAET
+398 T
-403 EESEEVEVTAE
+403 
-414 TEESEEVEVTAEA
+414 
-427 EESEEVE
+427 
-434 VTAETEEFEE
+434 
-444 VKVIAEAEESEEAE
+444 
-458 VTTETE
+458 
-464 ESEEVEEIAETE
+464 
-476 ESEEVE
+476 
-482 EIAEAEESEEVE
+482 E
-494 VIAEAEESEEVEVT
+494 VIAETKAPVVETFV
-508 TETEE
+508 
-513 SEEVEVT
+513 
-520 AETEESEE
+520 AL
-528 VEVTAEA
+528 
-535 EESEEVEVTAETEEF
+535 
-550 EEVKVIAE
+550 
-558 AEESEEAEVTTET
+558 
-571 EESEEVE
+571 E
-578 EIAETE
+578 EIQQE
-584 ESEEVEEIAEAEESE
+584 
-599 EVEVIAEAEESEE
+599 
-612 VEVTTETEESEEV
+612 
-625 EVTAETEESE
+625 
-635 EVEVTAEAEESEEVE
+635 
-650 VTAETEEFEEVKVIA
+650 
-665 EAEESEEV
+665 
-673 EEIAEAEESE
+673 
-683 VEAFVE
+683 
-689 LEETQP
+689 
-695 EMVLDEAIEQKSEFI
+695 DEAIEQKSEFI

-728 VLIAETEENKLVVE
+728 VLIAETEENRRVEEEAPVVE
-742 EALVAEEQPVVEE
+742 EQQVEEETPVVEEQQVEEETPVAEEQR
-755 APIAEGKPV
+755 V

-772 EQLVVEEALV
+772 EQRVEEEAPVVEEQSVVEEQPVAEETPV

-789 EEAPIAEG
+789 
-797 KSVVE
+797 
-802 EAPVA
+802 
-807 EEQLVVEET
+807 Q
-816 TIAEEKPVV
+816 
-825 PKEEPKREKKRHVPF
+825 KEEPKREKKRHVPF

-846 QDRTRLMERHAART
+846 QDRTRLMERHAARANA
-860 SVMQPSMGERVE
+860 MQPSANVRVE
-872 NKPVH
+872 NKPVQQEVAEP
-877 QVEESPVQQVVVESR
+877 QVEEHPVQQVVAEPQVEKH
-892 VEEQPVKQVVVDPQ
+892 PVQQVVEKPQ
-906 VEEQPMQQVVVEPQ
+906 VEEHPVQQVVAEPQ
-920 VEEQPMQQVVVE
+920 VEEQPMQQVVA
-932 PQVKEQPMQQVV
+932 
-944 VEPQVEVQPMQQV
+944 EPQVEEHPVQQV
-957 VVEPQVKEQPMQQ
+957 VAEPQVEEHSVQQ
-970 VVVEPQV
+970 VVA
-977 KEQPMQQV
+977 
-985 VVEPQVEEQLGQQMV
+985 EPQVEEQ
-1000 VESQVEEKPMQQV
+1000 PIQQV

-1040 MRNVLQTPPTY
+1040 MRNVLHTPPTY

-1062 RQAAL
+1062 QQSAL
-1067 DNKEWLE
+1067 DNTEWLE

-1218 SILYKA
+1218 SVLYKA

-1427 QMKPNYLFQQ
+1427 QMKPNYLFKQ
-1437 EDLLAKTEQSE
+1437 EDLLAKTEQAE
-1448 SEDELFFDACQFVVE
+1448 SEDELFFEACQFVVE

-1485 LIEEMESQGIISE
+1485 LIEEMQSQGIISE

>member
-19 NKEVPKQIE
+19 NKEVQKQVE

-54 CRFPLIPDDGFDED
+54 CRFPLVPDNGFDEE
-68 DVREQPRFEEQHVQ
+68 DVIETGRFEEQPVQ
-82 SGVYEDQPT
+82 AVTYENQPI

-102 PYVEK
+102 QYVEK
-107 VVATYE
+107 VVSTYE
-113 EPEVQYEPDPEP
+113 EPEIQYEPEREP
-125 VVKKVSVPSQESSRR
+125 VVKKASTPAQESNRR

-154 NRPSVEKKV
+154 NRPSVEKKE
-163 EKQEEEKEREDL
+163 EKQEEVKEREDL

-187 WLEKKGYTLSAFSE
+187 WLEKKGYTLSDFSE
-201 GQTTTPSSSGR
+201 GQAPTSSSHR
-212 AGNQQEEQNHSK
+212 AANEQGEQQYEESK

-235 EKNGYEIERQEPVV
+235 EKNGYEIERQEPIV

-254 VQEINTPQEVS
+254 VQEMSAPQEVP
-265 ADEFLHKTIAE
+265 AAELLHETIAE
-276 RTEDAGKEK
+276 RMEGAKQES
-285 DVVVSNENSLQEEL
+285 DVVDKNILQEEL
-299 VDSQVE
+299 VDSKVE
-305 HEDTILAEEMKCNT
+305 HEDTILSEEIKRST
-319 EIEKQT
+319 EIEQPTIEVEKQAP
-325 SEESV
+325 EESV

-342 IVEIPEEFA
+342 VVEIPEE
-351 EIAETE
+351 
-357 EPEVEVT
+357 VEVI
-364 AETEESE
+364 
-371 EVEVTA
+371 A
-377 ETEESEEVEVIAEAE
+377 ETEESEEVEVIAETE

-398 VTAET
+398 VIAET
-403 EESEEVEVTAE
+403 EESEEVEV
-414 TEESEEVEVTAEA
+414 
-427 EESEEVE
+427 
-434 VTAETEEFEE
+434 
-444 VKVIAEAEESEEAE
+444 
-458 VTTETE
+458 
-464 ESEEVEEIAETE
+464 IAETE
-476 ESEEVE
+476 EQK
-482 EIAEAEESEEVE
+482 EVE
-494 VIAEAEESEEVEVT
+494 VIAEAE
-508 TETEE
+508 
-513 SEEVEVT
+513 
-520 AETEESEE
+520 AP
-528 VEVTAEA
+528 
-535 EESEEVEVTAETEEF
+535 
-550 EEVKVIAE
+550 
-558 AEESEEAEVTTET
+558 
-571 EESEEVE
+571 
-578 EIAETE
+578 
-584 ESEEVEEIAEAEESE
+584 E
-599 EVEVIAEAEESEE
+599 EVEVIAETEAPEE
-612 VEVTTETEESEEV
+612 VEVI
-625 EVTAETEESE
+625 AETEEQE
-635 EVEVTAEAEESEEVE
+635 EVEA
-650 VTAETEEFEEVKVIA
+650 IA
-665 EAEESEEV
+665 EAEERKEVEVIAETEAPEEV
-673 EEIAEAEESE
+673 EPVA
-683 VEAFVE
+683 
-689 LEETQP
+689 LEEMQQ
-695 EMVLDEAIEQKSEFI
+695 EMVLNEAIEQKNEFI

-722 VQSFAN
+722 VQSFADI
-728 VLIAETEENKLVVE
+728 LIAEEQRVVE
-742 EALVAEEQPVVEE
+742 EAPVVEEQPVVEE
-755 APIAEGKPV
+755 APIAEEQPVAEEAPIVEEQPVAEEAPV
-764 VEEAPVAE
+764 VEEQPVAE
-772 EQLVVEEALV
+772 ETSVVEEQPAAEEAPI
-782 AEEQPVV
+782 AEEQPVAEEAPVVEEQPAAEEAPIAEEQPAAEETSVVEEQSVV
-789 EEAPIAEG
+789 EEAPIAEEQ
-797 KSVVE
+797 S
-802 EAPVA
+802 VA
-807 EEQLVVEET
+807 EEQ
-816 TIAEEKPVV
+816 PVV
-825 PKEEPKREKKRHVPF
+825 QKEEPKREKKRHVPF

-846 QDRTRLMERHAART
+846 QDRARLMERHASRT
-860 SVMQPSMGERVE
+860 NAMQPSMSERVE

-877 QVEESPVQQVVVESR
+877 QVEEQ
-892 VEEQPVKQVVVDPQ
+892 PQ
-906 VEEQPMQQVVVEPQ
+906 VEEKPMQQVVVEPQ
-920 VEEQPMQQVVVE
+920 VEE
-932 PQVKEQPMQQVV
+932 K
-944 VEPQVEVQPMQQV
+944 
-957 VVEPQVKEQPMQQ
+957 
-970 VVVEPQV
+970 
-977 KEQPMQQV
+977 PMQQV
-985 VVEPQVEEQLGQQMV
+985 VVEPQVEEKSMQQVV
-1000 VESQVEEKPMQQV
+1000 VEPQVEEKPMQQV
-1013 VVEQVQKPISSTE
+1013 VVEPQVEERPMQQVVVEPQVEEKPMQQVVEPQVQPVQQVVAEQVQKPISSTE
-1026 VQEKAY
+1026 VEEKAY

-1040 MRNVLQTPPTY
+1040 VRNVLQTPPTY
-1051 TVPPLALLSIP
+1051 TIPSLTLLSIP
-1062 RQAAL
+1062 QQAAL
-1067 DNKEWLE
+1067 DNTEWLE

-1427 QMKPNYLFQQ
+1427 QMKPNYLFKQ
-1437 EDLLAKTEQSE
+1437 EDLLAKTEQAE
-1448 SEDELFFDACQFVVE
+1448 SEDELFLDACQFVVE

>member
-19 NKEVPKQIE
+19 NKEVPKQVE

-54 CRFPLIPDDGFDED
+54 CRFPLVPDNGFDEE
-68 DVREQPRFEEQHVQ
+68 DVIEAGHFEEQPVQ
-82 SGVYEDQPT
+82 AVTYENQPI

-102 PYVEK
+102 QYVEK
-107 VVATYE
+107 VVSTYE
-113 EPEVQYEPDPEP
+113 EPEMQYEPNREP
-125 VVKKVSVPSQESSRR
+125 VVKKASTPAQESNRR

-154 NRPSVEKKV
+154 NRPSVEKKE
-163 EKQEEEKEREDL
+163 EKQEEVKEREDL

-187 WLEKKGYTLSAFSE
+187 WLEKKGYALSDFSE
-201 GQTTTPSSSGR
+201 GQAPTSSSHEGVD
-212 AGNQQEEQNHSK
+212 QQDQQSK

-235 EKNGYEIERQEPVV
+235 EKNGYEIERQEPIV

-254 VQEINTPQEVS
+254 FQEISAPQEVS
-265 ADEFLHKTIAE
+265 ADELLHKTVAE
-276 RTEDAGKEK
+276 QMESAKLEK
-285 DVVVSNENSLQEEL
+285 DVVVLNENNLQEEL
-299 VDSQVE
+299 VASKVE
-305 HEDTILAEEMKCNT
+305 HEDTILSEEIKRNT
-319 EIEKQT
+319 EIKQPTIEVEKQAP
-325 SEESV
+325 EESV

-342 IVEIPEEFA
+342 IVEIPEEVSKV
-351 EIAETE
+351 EVIAETE
-357 EPEVEVT
+357 EFEEVVMETEAPEEVEVIAEAEEVEVI

-371 EVEVTA
+371 EVEVIAEAKELEEVEVIA
-377 ETEESEEVEVIAEAE
+377 ETEESEEAEVIAEAEELEEVEVIAEAE

-398 VTAET
+398 VITET
-403 EESEEVEVTAE
+403 EESEEVEV
-414 TEESEEVEVTAEA
+414 
-427 EESEEVE
+427 
-434 VTAETEEFEE
+434 
-444 VKVIAEAEESEEAE
+444 I
-458 VTTETE
+458 TET
-464 ESEEVEEIAETE
+464 
-476 ESEEVE
+476 
-482 EIAEAEESEEVE
+482 EESEEVE
-494 VIAEAEESEEVEVT
+494 VIAEV
-508 TETEE
+508 
-513 SEEVEVT
+513 
-520 AETEESEE
+520 
-528 VEVTAEA
+528 
-535 EESEEVEVTAETEEF
+535 
-550 EEVKVIAE
+550 
-558 AEESEEAEVTTET
+558 EESEEAEVIAEINAPVVET
-571 EESEEVE
+571 FVALE
-578 EIAETE
+578 EIQQE
-584 ESEEVEEIAEAEESE
+584 
-599 EVEVIAEAEESEE
+599 
-612 VEVTTETEESEEV
+612 
-625 EVTAETEESE
+625 
-635 EVEVTAEAEESEEVE
+635 
-650 VTAETEEFEEVKVIA
+650 
-665 EAEESEEV
+665 
-673 EEIAEAEESE
+673 
-683 VEAFVE
+683 
-689 LEETQP
+689 
-695 EMVLDEAIEQKSEFI
+695 DEAIEQKSEFI

-722 VQSFAN
+722 VQSFAD
-728 VLIAETEENKLVVE
+728 VLIAE
-742 EALVAEEQPVVEE
+742 EQSVVEE
-755 APIAEGKPV
+755 APIVEEQSVAEEAPV
-764 VEEAPVAE
+764 VEEQQVEEETPVAEEQRVEEEAPVAE
-772 EQLVVEEALV
+772 EQRVEEEAPVVEEQSVVEEQPVAEETPV

-789 EEAPIAEG
+789 
-797 KSVVE
+797 
-802 EAPVA
+802 
-807 EEQLVVEET
+807 Q
-816 TIAEEKPVV
+816 
-825 PKEEPKREKKRHVPF
+825 KEEPKREKKRHVPF

-846 QDRTRLMERHAART
+846 QDRTRLMERHAARANA
-860 SVMQPSMGERVE
+860 MQPSANVRVE
-872 NKPVH
+872 NKPVQQEVAEP
-877 QVEESPVQQVVVESR
+877 QVEEHPVQQVVAEPQM
-892 VEEQPVKQVVVDPQ
+892 EEHPVQQVVAEPQVEKHPVQQVVEKPQ
-906 VEEQPMQQVVVEPQ
+906 VEEHPVQQVVAEPQ
-920 VEEQPMQQVVVE
+920 VEEQPMQQVVA
-932 PQVKEQPMQQVV
+932 
-944 VEPQVEVQPMQQV
+944 EPQVEEHPVQQEVAEPQVEEHPVQQV
-957 VVEPQVKEQPMQQ
+957 VA
-970 VVVEPQV
+970 
-977 KEQPMQQV
+977 
-985 VVEPQVEEQLGQQMV
+985 EPQVEEQ
-1000 VESQVEEKPMQQV
+1000 PIQQV

-1040 MRNVLQTPPTY
+1040 MRNVLHTPPTY

-1062 RQAAL
+1062 QQSAL
-1067 DNKEWLE
+1067 DNTEWLE

-1427 QMKPNYLFQQ
+1427 QMKPNYLFKQ
-1437 EDLLAKTEQSE
+1437 EDLLAKTEQAE
-1448 SEDELFFDACQFVVE
+1448 SEDELFFEACQFVVE

-1485 LIEEMESQGIISE
+1485 LIEEMQSQGIISE

>member
-14 EQTAM
+14 EQTAL
-19 NKEVPKQIE
+19 NKEVQKQIE

-54 CRFPLIPDDGFDED
+54 CRFPLVPDNGFDEED
-68 DVREQPRFEEQHVQ
+68 EREVDHFEEQPVQ
-82 SGVYEDQPT
+82 GVTYEEPT
-91 QRGIKVERSRR
+91 AQRGIQVERSRR

-107 VVATYE
+107 VVSTYE
-113 EPEVQYEPDPEP
+113 EPEVQYEPVREA
-125 VVKKVSVPSQESSRR
+125 VVKKASAPSQESNRR

-163 EKQEEEKEREDL
+163 EKQEEVKEREDL
-175 EISVEGKSVVDA
+175 EISVEGKAVVDA
-187 WLEKKGYTLSAFSE
+187 WLEKKGYTLSDFSE
-201 GQTTTPSSSGR
+201 GQATSSSPSHESVG
-212 AGNQQEEQNHSK
+212 QQDK
-224 KEEKSVVDQWL
+224 KQEKSVVDQWL
-235 EKNGYEIERQEPVV
+235 EKNGYEIERQEPLV

-254 VQEINTPQEVS
+254 IQGMSTPQEVS
-265 ADEFLHKTIAE
+265 ADELLHKTVAE
-276 RTEDAGKEK
+276 QMESAKLEK
-285 DVVVSNENSLQEEL
+285 DVVVLNENNLQEEL
-299 VDSQVE
+299 VASKVE
-305 HEDTILAEEMKCNT
+305 HEDTILSEEIKRNT
-319 EIEKQT
+319 EIKQPTIEVEKQAP
-325 SEESV
+325 EESV

-337 LEETI
+337 LAETI
-342 IVEIPEEFA
+342 IVEIPEEP
-351 EIAETE
+351 EEVEVITETE
-357 EPEVEVT
+357 EPEEVEVIT
-364 AETEESE
+364 ETEELE
-371 EVEVTA
+371 EVEVIT
-377 ETEESEEVEVIAEAE
+377 ETEELEEVEVIAE
-392 ESEEVE
+392 SEEVE
-398 VTAET
+398 V
-403 EESEEVEVTAE
+403 
-414 TEESEEVEVTAEA
+414 
-427 EESEEVE
+427 
-434 VTAETEEFEE
+434 
-444 VKVIAEAEESEEAE
+444 
-458 VTTETE
+458 
-464 ESEEVEEIAETE
+464 
-476 ESEEVE
+476 
-482 EIAEAEESEEVE
+482 IAEAEESEEVE
-494 VIAEAEESEEVEVT
+494 VIAEAEESEEVEV
-508 TETEE
+508 
-513 SEEVEVT
+513 
-520 AETEESEE
+520 
-528 VEVTAEA
+528 
-535 EESEEVEVTAETEEF
+535 
-550 EEVKVIAE
+550 
-558 AEESEEAEVTTET
+558 
-571 EESEEVE
+571 
-578 EIAETE
+578 IAETE
-584 ESEEVEEIAEAEESE
+584 EPE

-612 VEVTTETEESEEV
+612 VEVIAETEEPEEV
-625 EVTAETEESE
+625 EVIAETEELE
-635 EVEVTAEAEESEEVE
+635 EVEVIAETEAQEEVE
-650 VTAETEEFEEVKVIA
+650 VIAETEAQEEVEVIAETEEPEEVEVIAETEELEEVEVIA
-665 EAEESEEV
+665 EAEELEEV
-673 EEIAEAEESE
+673 EVITETE
-683 VEAFVE
+683 E
-689 LEETQP
+689 LEEVEVIAEIKAPVVETFVALEEIQQ
-695 EMVLDEAIEQKSEFI
+695 EDEAIEQKSEFI
-710 HVAEADEQTKKD
+710 HVAEADEQTKND

-728 VLIAETEENKLVVE
+728 VLLAETEENKR
-742 EALVAEEQPVVEE
+742 
-755 APIAEGKPV
+755 V

-772 EQLVVEEALV
+772 EQRVVEETPV
-782 AEEQPVV
+782 AEEQR
-789 EEAPIAEG
+789 
-797 KSVVE
+797 VVE

-807 EEQLVVEET
+807 EEQRVVEEAPV
-816 TIAEEKPVV
+816 AEEQPVV
-825 PKEEPKREKKRHVPF
+825 KKEEPKREKKRHVPF

-846 QDRTRLMERHAART
+846 QDRTRLMERHAARANAMQH
-860 SVMQPSMGERVE
+860 SVNVRVE
-872 NKPVH
+872 NR
-877 QVEESPVQQVVVESR
+877 PVQQVVAE
-892 VEEQPVKQVVVDPQ
+892 PQ
-906 VEEQPMQQVVVEPQ
+906 VEEQPMQQVVAEPQVEEQLVQQVVAEPQVEEQLVQQVVAEPQVEEQPMQQVVAEPQ

-932 PQVKEQPMQQVV
+932 SQVEEQPMQQVV
-944 VEPQVEVQPMQQV
+944 VES
-957 VVEPQVKEQPMQQ
+957 
-970 VVVEPQV
+970 
-977 KEQPMQQV
+977 
-985 VVEPQVEEQLGQQMV
+985 QVEEQSV
-1000 VESQVEEKPMQQV
+1000 QQV
-1013 VVEQVQKPISSTE
+1013 VAEPQMEERPVQQVVEEQVQKPISSTE

-1040 MRNVLQTPPTY
+1040 MRNVLHTPPTY

-1062 RQAAL
+1062 QQSAL
-1067 DNKEWLE
+1067 DNTEWLD

-1421 VDHVKK
+1421 VDHVRK
-1427 QMKPNYLFQQ
+1427 QMKPNYLFKQ
-1437 EDLLAKTEQSE
+1437 EDLLAKTEQAE
-1448 SEDELFFDACQFVVE
+1448 SEDELFFEACQFVVE

-1485 LIEEMESQGIISE
+1485 LIEEMQSQGIISE

>member
-54 CRFPLIPDDGFDED
+54 CRFPLVPDNGFDEED
-68 DVREQPRFEEQHVQ
+68 ESEVNRFEEQPVQ
-82 SGVYEDQPT
+82 GVTYEEPT
-91 QRGIKVERSRR
+91 AQRGIKVERSRR

-107 VVATYE
+107 VVSTYE
-113 EPEVQYEPDPEP
+113 EPEVQYEPVRES
-125 VVKKVSVPSQESSRR
+125 VVKKASVPSQESNRR

-154 NRPSVEKKV
+154 NRPSVEKKE
-163 EKQEEEKEREDL
+163 EKQEEVKEREDL

-187 WLEKKGYTLSAFSE
+187 WLEKKGYTLSDFSE
-201 GQTTTPSSSGR
+201 GQAPTSSSHR
-212 AGNQQEEQNHSK
+212 AANQQGEQQYEENK

-235 EKNGYEIERQEPVV
+235 EKNGYEIERQVPLV

-254 VQEINTPQEVS
+254 IQEMSTPQEVS
-265 ADEFLHKTIAE
+265 ADELLHKTVAE
-276 RTEDAGKEK
+276 QMESAKLEK
-285 DVVVSNENSLQEEL
+285 DVVVLNKNNLQEEL
-299 VDSQVE
+299 VASKVE
-305 HEDTILAEEMKCNT
+305 HEDTILSEEIKRNT
-319 EIEKQT
+319 EIKQPTIEVEKQAP
-325 SEESV
+325 EESV

-342 IVEIPEEFA
+342 IVEILEEVSKV
-351 EIAETE
+351 EVIAETE
-357 EPEVEVT
+357 EFEEVVMETEAPEEVEVIT
-364 AETEESE
+364 ETEESE
-371 EVEVTA
+371 EA
-377 ETEESEEVEVIAEAE
+377 EVIAEAE

-398 VTAET
+398 VITET
-403 EESEEVEVTAE
+403 
-414 TEESEEVEVTAEA
+414 
-427 EESEEVE
+427 
-434 VTAETEEFEE
+434 
-444 VKVIAEAEESEEAE
+444 EESEEAE
-458 VTTETE
+458 V
-464 ESEEVEEIAETE
+464 
-476 ESEEVE
+476 
-482 EIAEAEESEEVE
+482 IAEAEESEEVE
-494 VIAEAEESEEVEVT
+494 VIAEAEESEEVEVIT
-508 TETEE
+508 ETEEIEEVEVIAETEEIEEVEVITETEE
-513 SEEVEVT
+513 SEEVEV
-520 AETEESEE
+520 
-528 VEVTAEA
+528 
-535 EESEEVEVTAETEEF
+535 
-550 EEVKVIAE
+550 I
-558 AEESEEAEVTTET
+558 TET
-571 EESEEVE
+571 
-578 EIAETE
+578 
-584 ESEEVEEIAEAEESE
+584 EESE

-612 VEVTTETEESEEV
+612 VEVIAEVEESEEA
-625 EVTAETEESE
+625 EVIAEVEESK
-635 EVEVTAEAEESEEVE
+635 EVE
-650 VTAETEEFEEVKVIA
+650 VIA
-665 EAEESEEV
+665 EAEESEEAKV
-673 EEIAEAEESE
+673 IAEINAPVVETFVALEEIQQE
-683 VEAFVE
+683 
-689 LEETQP
+689 
-695 EMVLDEAIEQKSEFI
+695 DEAIEQKSEFI

-722 VQSFAN
+722 VQSFAD
-728 VLIAETEENKLVVE
+728 VLIAE
-742 EALVAEEQPVVEE
+742 EQ
-755 APIAEGKPV
+755 PV

-772 EQLVVEEALV
+772 EQQVVEEAPVVEEQSVVEEAPVVEEQPVAEETLVAEEQRVVEEAPVVEEQSVVEEAPVVEEQPVAEETPV

-789 EEAPIAEG
+789 
-797 KSVVE
+797 
-802 EAPVA
+802 
-807 EEQLVVEET
+807 Q
-816 TIAEEKPVV
+816 
-825 PKEEPKREKKRHVPF
+825 KEEPKREKKRHVPF

-846 QDRTRLMERHAART
+846 QDRTRLMERHAARANA
-860 SVMQPSMGERVE
+860 MQPSANVRVE
-872 NKPVH
+872 NKPVQQEVAEP
-877 QVEESPVQQVVVESR
+877 QVEGPVQQVVAE
-892 VEEQPVKQVVVDPQ
+892 PQ
-906 VEEQPMQQVVVEPQ
+906 VEEHPMQQVVAEPQVEEHPMQQVVAEPQVEERPVQQEVAEPQVEEHPMQQVVAEPQVEERPVQQVVAEPQVEEHPVQQVVAEPQ
-920 VEEQPMQQVVVE
+920 VEEQPI
-932 PQVKEQPMQQVV
+932 
-944 VEPQVEVQPMQQV
+944 
-957 VVEPQVKEQPMQQ
+957 
-970 VVVEPQV
+970 
-977 KEQPMQQV
+977 
-985 VVEPQVEEQLGQQMV
+985 
-1000 VESQVEEKPMQQV
+1000 QQV

-1040 MRNVLQTPPTY
+1040 MRNVLYTPPTY

-1062 RQAAL
+1062 QQSAL
-1067 DNKEWLE
+1067 DNTEWLE

-1427 QMKPNYLFQQ
+1427 QMKPNYLFKQ
-1437 EDLLAKTEQSE
+1437 EDLLAKTEQAE
-1448 SEDELFFDACQFVVE
+1448 SEDELFFEACQFVVE

-1485 LIEEMESQGIISE
+1485 LIEEMQSQGIISE